1 MKSFKVSIILPVYN
15 VEKYLGACLDSL
27 LAQTLEEIE
36 IVAVNDGSTDGSL
49 QILQAYQA
57 LNPEK
62 LFIYSTENH
71 GVSRARNYGFAHSHG
86 EYVWFVDS
94 DDYVEPDACR
104 LLYQKAST
112 DGNDLVLFR
121 YYNVDSQTG
130 ARKEYIASCHNQ
142 NFRVA
147 DKPYELPAISPYPW
161 IKFIH
166 RDLFNGLHFP
176 EGIRFEDLPVAYL
189 LAVKA
194 RSIGYLDQC
203 FYNYRK
209 NVGFL
214 SRLTPSTLHIKNA
227 IIFLKE
233 EMEKLGLFEQYR
245 TELDFI
251 AIRHFFYR
259 FWKLLTNY
267 ETDQK
272 ELKLQLINELFDY
285 IESNIPDWENNHYVR
300 YSLPPH
306 IARLLCLYGSR
317 QEMTAF
323 VEACGQMTDQQ
334 QKAWI
339 RDYKLSHKT
348 SPGYQPAE
356 MIRRE
361 QTAAQFY
368 GFAYTGSLAPDP
380 EQILLEA
387 SRGKEIPTWIL
398 KLLVHLMKNFGEHHI
413 IVSLTEE
420 KHTLFQ
426 ALLSRYLSGQAAA
439 AENITLVCPDSE
451 EYGKALA
458 LSGYIITDGPLPY
471 YFRKEEGQ
479 FVLLY
484 CGHKL
489 YPETVLNTPDSTA
502 DTGLW
507 QHTMFMADC
516 LYFNNAQNRDIY
528 LQECMTAHICK
539 TPYILGSS
547 ADIPVIPDESH
558 RERLRRNL
566 QMEHMQTILYA
577 PLLPGSYIADT
588 EQTFRNFMAALYIF
602 DCELSDHQ
610 VMYLHLDH
618 EREIDFSEF
627 KHIKE
632 MPRDF
637 DVPDFAAACDIFVS
651 DYHNA
656 LSASFNTGTRTL
668 RFLCGTFFRQENPQ
682 TGCQNAVS
690 DNPCDQR
697 TDSAQANASASSI
710 DSFFPA
716 YPAFDNVPELVRY
729 IGQLDK
735 TVADSSSD
743 CSHGFDSRD
752 QVTDSPMRIQGIS
765 FENSADSRIEPVHY
779 LTDIV
784 DSLLNGR
791 PLPYYDPKAA
801 EDTPASRTRVLFF
814 TGRKL
819 SQNLVRDFNALA
831 TQAPEKEFWLAY
843 NDFRNTDS
851 AKYLAQLS
859 PDCSCLPLK
868 PNPEKGKRWK
878 LASVL
883 TSRMGLHSLYPLSHI
898 LDLGKEECRKCL
910 GSAQFDEVIITST
923 DSIKTVAT
931 LLAAAPTAS
940 YTFDT
945 FNPER
950 YSTSRPYR
958 HQIAFLCRLLK
969 DTGSLELPAE
979 LTGLKLT
986 QNTGRDKGIL

>member
-15 VEKYLGACLDSL
+15 VEKYLSACLDSL

-49 QILQAYQA
+49 QILQAYQS

-62 LFIYSTENH
+62 LFIFSTENH

-94 DDYVEPDACR
+94 DDFVEPDACR
-104 LLYQKAST
+104 LLYEKAT
-112 DGNDLVLFR
+112 ADGNDLVLFR
-121 YYNVDSQTG
+121 YYNVDSETG
-130 ARKEYIASCHNQ
+130 VRKEYLASCHNQ

-166 RDLFNGLHFP
+166 RDLFNGLCFP

-194 RSIGYLDQC
+194 RSIGYVDQC

-214 SRLTPSTLHIKNA
+214 SRLTPSTLHIRNA
-227 IIFLKE
+227 IIFMKE
-233 EMEKLGLFEQYR
+233 EMEKLGLFEQYQ

-251 AIRHFFYR
+251 AVRHFFYR

-285 IESNIPDWENNHYVR
+285 MESNIPDWESNHYVR

-306 IARLLCLYGSR
+306 IGRLLCLYGSR
-317 QEMTAF
+317 QEMISF
-323 VEACGQMTDQQ
+323 VEACNGMTVQQ

-339 RDYKLSHKT
+339 KDYKLSHKT
-348 SPGYQPAE
+348 SPSYQPAE
-356 MIRRE
+356 MIHRE
-361 QTAAQFY
+361 KTSSQFY

-398 KLLVHLMKNFGEHHI
+398 KLLVHLLRNFGEHQI
-413 IVSLTEE
+413 IVSLTQE
-420 KHTLFQ
+420 KHALFQ
-426 ALLSRYLSGQAAA
+426 ALLNRYLSDSTALS
-439 AENITLVCPDSE
+439 ENITLVCPDSE

-458 LSGYIITDGPLPY
+458 LSGYVITDGPLPY

-484 CGHKL
+484 CGHNL

-516 LYFNNAQNRDIY
+516 MSFNNVQNRDIY
-528 LQECMTAHICK
+528 LQECMTANICK
-539 TPYILGSS
+539 TPYIIGSS
-547 ADIPVIPDESH
+547 THIPVIPNESH
-558 RERLRRNL
+558 REKLRRSL
-566 QMEHMQTILYA
+566 QMDSMQTILYA

-610 VMYLHLDH
+610 VLYLHLDH

-627 KHIKE
+627 RHIKE
-632 MPRDF
+632 MPKDF
-637 DVPDFAAACDIFVS
+637 DVPDFAAACDIFIS

-656 LSASFNTGTRTL
+656 LSAKFSTGTQII
-668 RFLCGTFFRQENPQ
+668 RFLCGTFWNQE
-682 TGCQNAVS
+682 
-690 DNPCDQR
+690 DE
-697 TDSAQANASASSI
+697 
-710 DSFFPA
+710 FFPE

-729 IGQLDK
+729 IGQLDLGSGE
-735 TVADSSSD
+735 TPASEE
-743 CSHGFDSRD
+743 
-752 QVTDSPMRIQGIS
+752 SPQ
-765 FENSADSRIEPVHY
+765 Y
-779 LTDIV
+779 LLSDIV

-791 PLPYYDPKAA
+791 PLPYYTPPAA
-801 EDTPASRTRVLFF
+801 SDDTPPRTRVLFF

-831 TQAPEKEFWLAY
+831 AQAPEKEFWLAY

-859 PDCSCLPLK
+859 PDCSSLPLK
-868 PNPEKGKRWK
+868 PDPEKGNRWK

-883 TSRMGLHSLYPLSHI
+883 TSRMGLFSFYPLSHI
-898 LDLGKEECRKCL
+898 LALGKEEYKKCM
-910 GSAQFDEVIITST
+910 GETRFDEVVITST

-931 LLAAAPTAS
+931 LLAAAPKAS

-958 HQIAFLCRLLK
+958 HQIAFLCRMLK

-986 QNTGRDKGIL
+986 QSSGKNKDKGML

>member
-15 VEKYLGACLDSL
+15 VEKYLSACLDSL

-49 QILQAYQA
+49 QILQAYQS

-62 LFIYSTENH
+62 LFIFSTENH

-94 DDYVEPDACR
+94 DDFVEPDACR
-104 LLYQKAST
+104 LLYEKAT
-112 DGNDLVLFR
+112 ADGNDLVLFR
-121 YYNVDSQTG
+121 YYNVDSETG
-130 ARKEYIASCHNQ
+130 VRKEYIASCHNQ

-166 RDLFNGLHFP
+166 RDLFNGLCFP

-194 RSIGYLDQC
+194 RSIGYVDQC

-214 SRLTPSTLHIKNA
+214 SRLTPSTLHIRNA
-227 IIFLKE
+227 IIFMKK
-233 EMEKLGLFEQYR
+233 EMEKLGLFEQYQ

-251 AIRHFFYR
+251 AVRHFFYR

-267 ETDQK
+267 ETNQK
-272 ELKLQLINELFDY
+272 KLKLQLINELFDY
-285 IESNIPDWENNHYVR
+285 MESNIPDWENNHYVR

-306 IARLLCLYGSR
+306 IGRLLCLYGSR
-317 QEMTAF
+317 QEMISF
-323 VEACGQMTDQQ
+323 VEACNGMTVQQ

-339 RDYKLSHKT
+339 KDYKLSHKT
-348 SPGYQPAE
+348 SPSYQPAE
-356 MIRRE
+356 MIHRE
-361 QTAAQFY
+361 KTSSQFY

-387 SRGKEIPTWIL
+387 SRGKEVPTWIL
-398 KLLVHLMKNFGEHHI
+398 KLLVHLLRNFGEHQI
-413 IVSLTEE
+413 IVSLTQE
-420 KHTLFQ
+420 KHALFQ
-426 ALLSRYLSGQAAA
+426 ALLNRYLSDSTALS
-439 AENITLVCPDSE
+439 ENITLVCPDSE

-458 LSGYIITDGPLPY
+458 LSGYVITDGPLPY

-484 CGHKL
+484 CGHNL

-516 LYFNNAQNRDIY
+516 LYFNNVQNRDIY
-528 LQECMTAHICK
+528 LQECMTADICK
-539 TPYILGSS
+539 TPYIIGSS
-547 ADIPVIPDESH
+547 THIPVVPNESH
-558 RERLRRNL
+558 REKLRRSL
-566 QMEHMQTILYA
+566 QMDSMQTILYA

-610 VMYLHLDH
+610 VLYLHLNH

-627 KHIKE
+627 RHIKE
-632 MPRDF
+632 MPKDF

-656 LSASFNTGTRTL
+656 LSAKFSTGTQII
-668 RFLCGTFFRQENPQ
+668 RFLCGTFWNQE
-682 TGCQNAVS
+682 
-690 DNPCDQR
+690 DE
-697 TDSAQANASASSI
+697 
-710 DSFFPA
+710 FFPE
-716 YPAFDNVPELVRY
+716 YPAFDNVPESVRY
-729 IGQLDK
+729 IGQLDLGSGE
-735 TVADSSSD
+735 TPASEE
-743 CSHGFDSRD
+743 
-752 QVTDSPMRIQGIS
+752 SPQ
-765 FENSADSRIEPVHY
+765 Y
-779 LTDIV
+779 LLSDIV

-791 PLPYYDPKAA
+791 PLPYYTPPAA
-801 EDTPASRTRVLFF
+801 SDDTPPRTRVLFF

-831 TQAPEKEFWLAY
+831 AQAPEKEFWLAY

-859 PDCSCLPLK
+859 PDCSSLPLK
-868 PNPEKGKRWK
+868 PDPEKGNRWK

-883 TSRMGLHSLYPLSHI
+883 TSRMGLFSFYPLSHI
-898 LDLGKEECRKCL
+898 LDLGEEEYKKCM
-910 GSAQFDEVIITST
+910 GETRFDEVVITST

-931 LLAAAPTAS
+931 LLAAAPKAS

-958 HQIAFLCRLLK
+958 HQIAFLCRMLK

-986 QNTGRDKGIL
+986 QSSGKNKDKGML

>member
-15 VEKYLGACLDSL
+15 VEKYLSACLDSL
-27 LAQTLEEIE
+27 LAQTLKEIE

-49 QILQAYQA
+49 QILQAYQS

-62 LFIYSTENH
+62 LFIFSTENH

-94 DDYVEPDACR
+94 DDFVEPDACR
-104 LLYQKAST
+104 LLYEKAT
-112 DGNDLVLFR
+112 ADGNDLVLFR
-121 YYNVDSQTG
+121 YYNVDSETG
-130 ARKEYIASCHNQ
+130 VRKEYIASCHNQ

-166 RDLFNGLHFP
+166 RDLFNGLCFP

-194 RSIGYLDQC
+194 RSIGYVDQC

-214 SRLTPSTLHIKNA
+214 SRLTPSTLHIRNA
-227 IIFLKE
+227 IIFMKE
-233 EMEKLGLFEQYR
+233 EMEKLGLFEQYQ

-251 AIRHFFYR
+251 AVRHFFYR

-285 IESNIPDWENNHYVR
+285 MESNIPDWENNHYVR

-306 IARLLCLYGSR
+306 IGRLLCLYGSR
-317 QEMTAF
+317 QEMISF
-323 VEACGQMTDQQ
+323 IEACNGMTVQQ

-339 RDYKLSHKT
+339 KDYKLSHKT
-348 SPGYQPAE
+348 SPSYQPAE
-356 MIRRE
+356 MIHRE
-361 QTAAQFY
+361 KTSSQFY

-398 KLLVHLMKNFGEHHI
+398 KLLVHLLRNFGEHQI
-413 IVSLTEE
+413 IVSLTQE
-420 KHTLFQ
+420 KHALFQ
-426 ALLSRYLSGQAAA
+426 ALLNRYLSDSTALS
-439 AENITLVCPDSE
+439 ENITLVCPDSE

-458 LSGYIITDGPLPY
+458 LSGYVITDGPLPY

-484 CGHKL
+484 CGHNL

-516 LYFNNAQNRDIY
+516 LYFNNVQNRDIY
-528 LQECMTAHICK
+528 LQECMTANICK
-539 TPYILGSS
+539 TPYIIGSS
-547 ADIPVIPDESH
+547 THIPVIPNESH
-558 RERLRRNL
+558 REKLRRSL
-566 QMEHMQTILYA
+566 QMDSMQTILYA

-610 VMYLHLDH
+610 VLYLHLDH

-627 KHIKE
+627 RHIKE
-632 MPRDF
+632 MPKDF
-637 DVPDFAAACDIFVS
+637 DVPDFAAACDIFIS

-656 LSASFNTGTRTL
+656 LSAKFSTGTQII
-668 RFLCGTFFRQENPQ
+668 RFLCGTFWNQE
-682 TGCQNAVS
+682 
-690 DNPCDQR
+690 DE
-697 TDSAQANASASSI
+697 
-710 DSFFPA
+710 FFPE

-729 IGQLDK
+729 IGQLDLGSGE
-735 TVADSSSD
+735 TPASEE
-743 CSHGFDSRD
+743 
-752 QVTDSPMRIQGIS
+752 SPQ
-765 FENSADSRIEPVHY
+765 Y
-779 LTDIV
+779 LLSDIV

-791 PLPYYDPKAA
+791 PLPYYTPPAA
-801 EDTPASRTRVLFF
+801 SDDTPPRTRVLFF

-831 TQAPEKEFWLAY
+831 AQAPEKEFWLAY

-859 PDCSCLPLK
+859 PDCSSLPLK
-868 PNPEKGKRWK
+868 PDPEKGNRWK

-883 TSRMGLHSLYPLSHI
+883 TSRMGLFSFYPLSHI
-898 LDLGKEECRKCL
+898 LDLGKEEYKKCM
-910 GSAQFDEVIITST
+910 GETRFDEVVITST

-931 LLAAAPTAS
+931 LLAAAPKAS

-958 HQIAFLCRLLK
+958 HQIAFLCRMLK

-986 QNTGRDKGIL
+986 QSSGKNKDKGML

>member
-15 VEKYLGACLDSL
+15 VEKYLSTCLDSL

-49 QILQAYQA
+49 QILQAYQS

-62 LFIYSTENH
+62 LFTFSTENH

-94 DDYVEPDACR
+94 DDFVEPDACR
-104 LLYQKAST
+104 LLYEKAT
-112 DGNDLVLFR
+112 ADGNDLVLFR
-121 YYNVDSQTG
+121 YYNVDSETG
-130 ARKEYIASCHNQ
+130 IRKEYIASCHNQ

-166 RDLFNGLHFP
+166 RDLFNGLCFP

-194 RSIGYLDQC
+194 RSIGYVDQC

-214 SRLTPSTLHIKNA
+214 SRLTPSTLHIRNA
-227 IIFLKE
+227 IIFMKE
-233 EMEKLGLFEQYR
+233 EMEKLGLFEQYQ

-251 AIRHFFYR
+251 AVRHFFYR

-285 IESNIPDWENNHYVR
+285 MESNIPDWENNHYVR

-306 IARLLCLYGSR
+306 IGRLLCLYGSR
-317 QEMTAF
+317 QEMISF
-323 VEACGQMTDQQ
+323 IEACNEMTVQQ

-339 RDYKLSHKT
+339 KDYKLSHKT
-348 SPGYQPAE
+348 SPSYQPAE
-356 MIRRE
+356 MIHRE
-361 QTAAQFY
+361 KTSSQFY

-398 KLLVHLMKNFGEHHI
+398 KLLVHLLRNFGEHQI
-413 IVSLTEE
+413 IVSLTQET
-420 KHTLFQ
+420 HALFQ
-426 ALLSRYLSGQAAA
+426 ALLNRYLSDSIALS
-439 AENITLVCPDSE
+439 ENITLVCPDSE

-458 LSGYIITDGPLPY
+458 LSGYVITDGPLPY

-484 CGHKL
+484 CGHNL

-516 LYFNNAQNRDIY
+516 LYFNNVQNRDIY
-528 LQECMTAHICK
+528 LQECMTANICK
-539 TPYILGSS
+539 TPYIIGSS
-547 ADIPVIPDESH
+547 THIPLIPNESH
-558 RERLRRNL
+558 REKLRRSL
-566 QMEHMQTILYA
+566 QMDSMQTILYA

-610 VMYLHLDH
+610 VLYLHLDH

-627 KHIKE
+627 RHIKE
-632 MPRDF
+632 MPKDF
-637 DVPDFAAACDIFVS
+637 DVPDFAAACDIFIS

-656 LSASFNTGTRTL
+656 LSAKFSTGTQII
-668 RFLCGTFFRQENPQ
+668 RFLCGTFWNQE
-682 TGCQNAVS
+682 
-690 DNPCDQR
+690 DE
-697 TDSAQANASASSI
+697 
-710 DSFFPA
+710 FFPE

-729 IGQLDK
+729 IGQLDLGSGE
-735 TVADSSSD
+735 TPASEE
-743 CSHGFDSRD
+743 
-752 QVTDSPMRIQGIS
+752 SPQ
-765 FENSADSRIEPVHY
+765 Y
-779 LTDIV
+779 LLSDIV

-791 PLPYYDPKAA
+791 PLPYYTPPAA
-801 EDTPASRTRVLFF
+801 SDDTPPRTRVLFF

-831 TQAPEKEFWLAY
+831 AQAPEKEFWLAY

-859 PDCSCLPLK
+859 PDCSSLPLK
-868 PNPEKGKRWK
+868 PDPEKGNRWK

-883 TSRMGLHSLYPLSHI
+883 TSRMGLFSFYPLSHI
-898 LDLGKEECRKCL
+898 LALGKEEYKKCM
-910 GSAQFDEVIITST
+910 GETRFDEVVITST

-931 LLAAAPTAS
+931 LLAAAPKAS

-958 HQIAFLCRLLK
+958 HQIAFLCRMLK

-986 QNTGRDKGIL
+986 QSSGKNKDKGML

>member
-15 VEKYLGACLDSL
+15 VEKYLSACLDSL

-49 QILQAYQA
+49 QILQAYQS

-62 LFIYSTENH
+62 LFIFSTENH

-94 DDYVEPDACR
+94 DDFVEPDACR
-104 LLYQKAST
+104 LLYEKAT
-112 DGNDLVLFR
+112 ADGNDLVLFR
-121 YYNVDSQTG
+121 YYNVDSETG
-130 ARKEYIASCHNQ
+130 VRKEYIASCHNQ

-166 RDLFNGLHFP
+166 RDLFNGLCFP

-194 RSIGYLDQC
+194 RSIGYVDQC

-214 SRLTPSTLHIKNA
+214 SRLTPSTLHIRNA
-227 IIFLKE
+227 IIFMKE
-233 EMEKLGLFEQYR
+233 EMEKLGLFEQYQ

-251 AIRHFFYR
+251 AVRHFFYR

-285 IESNIPDWENNHYVR
+285 MESNIPDWESNHYVR

-306 IARLLCLYGSR
+306 IGRLLCLYGSR
-317 QEMTAF
+317 QEMISF
-323 VEACGQMTDQQ
+323 VEACNGMTVQQ

-339 RDYKLSHKT
+339 KDYKLSHKT
-348 SPGYQPAE
+348 SPSYQPAE
-356 MIRRE
+356 MIHRE
-361 QTAAQFY
+361 KTSSQFY

-398 KLLVHLMKNFGEHHI
+398 KLLVHLLRNFGEHQI
-413 IVSLTEE
+413 IVSLTQE
-420 KHTLFQ
+420 KHALFQ
-426 ALLSRYLSGQAAA
+426 ALLNRYLSDSTALS
-439 AENITLVCPDSE
+439 ENITLVCPDSE

-458 LSGYIITDGPLPY
+458 LSGYVITDRPLPY

-484 CGHKL
+484 CGHNL

-502 DTGLW
+502 DAGLW

-516 LYFNNAQNRDIY
+516 LYFNNVQNRDIY
-528 LQECMTAHICK
+528 LQECMTANICK
-539 TPYILGSS
+539 TPYIIGSS
-547 ADIPVIPDESH
+547 THIPVIPNESH
-558 RERLRRNL
+558 REKLRRSL
-566 QMEHMQTILYA
+566 QMDSMQTILYA

-610 VMYLHLDH
+610 VLYLHLDH

-627 KHIKE
+627 RHIKE
-632 MPRDF
+632 MPKDF
-637 DVPDFAAACDIFVS
+637 DVPDFAAACDIFIS

-656 LSASFNTGTRTL
+656 LSAKFSTGTQII
-668 RFLCGTFFRQENPQ
+668 RFLCGTFWNQE
-682 TGCQNAVS
+682 
-690 DNPCDQR
+690 DE
-697 TDSAQANASASSI
+697 
-710 DSFFPA
+710 FFPE

-729 IGQLDK
+729 IGQLDLGSGE
-735 TVADSSSD
+735 TPASEE
-743 CSHGFDSRD
+743 
-752 QVTDSPMRIQGIS
+752 SPQ
-765 FENSADSRIEPVHY
+765 Y
-779 LTDIV
+779 LLSDIV

-791 PLPYYDPKAA
+791 PLPYYTPPAA
-801 EDTPASRTRVLFF
+801 SDDTPPRTRVLFF

-831 TQAPEKEFWLAY
+831 AQASEKEFWLAY

-859 PDCSCLPLK
+859 PDCSSLPLK
-868 PNPEKGKRWK
+868 PDPEKGNRWK

-883 TSRMGLHSLYPLSHI
+883 TSRMGLFSFYPLSHI
-898 LDLGKEECRKCL
+898 LALGKEEYKKCM
-910 GSAQFDEVIITST
+910 GETRFDEVVITST

-931 LLAAAPTAS
+931 LLAAAPKAS

-958 HQIAFLCRLLK
+958 HQIAFLCRMLK

-986 QNTGRDKGIL
+986 QSSGKNKDKGML

>member
-15 VEKYLGACLDSL
+15 VEKYLSACLDSL
-27 LAQTLEEIE
+27 LAQTLKEIE

-49 QILQAYQA
+49 QILQAYQS

-62 LFIYSTENH
+62 LFTFSTENH

-94 DDYVEPDACR
+94 DDFVEPDACR
-104 LLYQKAST
+104 LLYEKAT
-112 DGNDLVLFR
+112 ADGNDLVLFR
-121 YYNVDSQTG
+121 YYNVDSETG
-130 ARKEYIASCHNQ
+130 VRKEYIASCHNQ

-166 RDLFNGLHFP
+166 RDLFNGLCFP

-194 RSIGYLDQC
+194 RSIGYVDQC

-214 SRLTPSTLHIKNA
+214 SRLTPSTLHIRNA
-227 IIFLKE
+227 IIFMKE
-233 EMEKLGLFEQYR
+233 EMEKLGLFEQYQ

-251 AIRHFFYR
+251 AVRHFFYR

-285 IESNIPDWENNHYVR
+285 MESNIPDWENNHYVR

-306 IARLLCLYGSR
+306 IGRLLCLYGSR
-317 QEMTAF
+317 QEMISF
-323 VEACGQMTDQQ
+323 IEACNGMTVQQ

-339 RDYKLSHKT
+339 KDYKLSHKT
-348 SPGYQPAE
+348 SPSYQPAE
-356 MIRRE
+356 MIHRE
-361 QTAAQFY
+361 KTSSQFY

-398 KLLVHLMKNFGEHHI
+398 KLLVHLLRNFGEHQI
-413 IVSLTEE
+413 IVSLTQE
-420 KHTLFQ
+420 KHALFQ
-426 ALLSRYLSGQAAA
+426 ALLNRYLSDSTALS
-439 AENITLVCPDSE
+439 ENITLVCPDSE

-458 LSGYIITDGPLPY
+458 LSGYVITDGPLPY

-484 CGHKL
+484 CGHNL

-516 LYFNNAQNRDIY
+516 LYFNNVQNRDIY
-528 LQECMTAHICK
+528 LQECMTANICK
-539 TPYILGSS
+539 TPYIIGSS
-547 ADIPVIPDESH
+547 THIPLIPNESH
-558 RERLRRNL
+558 REKLRRSL
-566 QMEHMQTILYA
+566 QMDSMQTILYA

-610 VMYLHLDH
+610 VLYLHLDH

-627 KHIKE
+627 RHIKE
-632 MPRDF
+632 MPKDF
-637 DVPDFAAACDIFVS
+637 DVPDFAAACDIFIS

-656 LSASFNTGTRTL
+656 LSAKFSTGTQII
-668 RFLCGTFFRQENPQ
+668 RFLCGTFWNQE
-682 TGCQNAVS
+682 
-690 DNPCDQR
+690 DE
-697 TDSAQANASASSI
+697 
-710 DSFFPA
+710 FFPE

-729 IGQLDK
+729 IGQLDLGSGE
-735 TVADSSSD
+735 TPASEE
-743 CSHGFDSRD
+743 
-752 QVTDSPMRIQGIS
+752 SPQ
-765 FENSADSRIEPVHY
+765 Y
-779 LTDIV
+779 LLSDIV

-791 PLPYYDPKAA
+791 PLPYYTPPAA
-801 EDTPASRTRVLFF
+801 SDDTPPRTRVLFF

-831 TQAPEKEFWLAY
+831 AQAPEKEFWLAY

-859 PDCSCLPLK
+859 PDCSSLPLK
-868 PNPEKGKRWK
+868 PDPEKGNRWK

-883 TSRMGLHSLYPLSHI
+883 TSRMGLFSFYPLSHI
-898 LDLGKEECRKCL
+898 LDLGKEEYKKCM
-910 GSAQFDEVIITST
+910 GETRFDEVVITST

-931 LLAAAPTAS
+931 LLAAAPKAS

-958 HQIAFLCRLLK
+958 HQIAFLCRMLK

-986 QNTGRDKGIL
+986 QSSGKNKDKGML

>member
-15 VEKYLGACLDSL
+15 VEKYLSACLDSL

-49 QILQAYQA
+49 QILQAYQS

-62 LFIYSTENH
+62 LFIFSTENH

-94 DDYVEPDACR
+94 DDFVEPDACR
-104 LLYQKAST
+104 LLYEKAT
-112 DGNDLVLFR
+112 ADGNDLVLFR
-121 YYNVDSQTG
+121 YYNVDSETG
-130 ARKEYIASCHNQ
+130 VRKEYIASCHNQ

-166 RDLFNGLHFP
+166 RDLFNGLCFP

-194 RSIGYLDQC
+194 RSIGYVDQC

-214 SRLTPSTLHIKNA
+214 SRLTPSTLHIRNA
-227 IIFLKE
+227 IIFMKE
-233 EMEKLGLFEQYR
+233 EMEKLGLFEQYQ

-251 AIRHFFYR
+251 AVRHFFYR

-285 IESNIPDWENNHYVR
+285 MESNIPDWENNHYVR

-306 IARLLCLYGSR
+306 IGRLLCLYGSR
-317 QEMTAF
+317 QEMISF
-323 VEACGQMTDQQ
+323 VEACNGMTVQQ

-339 RDYKLSHKT
+339 KDYKLSHKT
-348 SPGYQPAE
+348 SPSYQPAE
-356 MIRRE
+356 MIHRE
-361 QTAAQFY
+361 KTSSQFY

-398 KLLVHLMKNFGEHHI
+398 KLLVHLLRNFGEHQI
-413 IVSLTEE
+413 IVSLTQE
-420 KHTLFQ
+420 KHALFQ
-426 ALLSRYLSGQAAA
+426 ALLNRYLSDSTALS
-439 AENITLVCPDSE
+439 ENITLVCPDSE

-458 LSGYIITDGPLPY
+458 LSGYVITDGPLPY

-484 CGHKL
+484 CGHNL

-516 LYFNNAQNRDIY
+516 LYFNNVQNRDIY
-528 LQECMTAHICK
+528 LQECMTANICK
-539 TPYILGSS
+539 TPYIIGSS
-547 ADIPVIPDESH
+547 THIPLIPNESH
-558 RERLRRNL
+558 REKLRRSL
-566 QMEHMQTILYA
+566 QMDSMQTILYA

-610 VMYLHLDH
+610 VLYLHLDH
-618 EREIDFSEF
+618 DREIDFSEF
-627 KHIKE
+627 RHIKE
-632 MPRDF
+632 MPKDF
-637 DVPDFAAACDIFVS
+637 DVPDFAAACDIFIS

-656 LSASFNTGTRTL
+656 LSAKFSTGTQII
-668 RFLCGTFFRQENPQ
+668 RFLCGTFWNQE
-682 TGCQNAVS
+682 
-690 DNPCDQR
+690 DE
-697 TDSAQANASASSI
+697 
-710 DSFFPA
+710 FFPE

-729 IGQLDK
+729 IGQLDLGSGE
-735 TVADSSSD
+735 TPASEE
-743 CSHGFDSRD
+743 
-752 QVTDSPMRIQGIS
+752 SPQ
-765 FENSADSRIEPVHY
+765 Y
-779 LTDIV
+779 LLSDIV

-791 PLPYYDPKAA
+791 PLPYYTPPAA
-801 EDTPASRTRVLFF
+801 SDDTPPRTRVLFF

-831 TQAPEKEFWLAY
+831 AQAPEKEFWLAY

-859 PDCSCLPLK
+859 PDCSSLPLK
-868 PNPEKGKRWK
+868 PDPEKGNRWK

-883 TSRMGLHSLYPLSHI
+883 TSRMGLFSFYPLSHI
-898 LDLGKEECRKCL
+898 LDLGKEEYKKCM
-910 GSAQFDEVIITST
+910 GETRFDEVVITST

-931 LLAAAPTAS
+931 LLAAAPKAS

-958 HQIAFLCRLLK
+958 HQIAFLCRMLK
-969 DTGSLELPAE
+969 DTGSLELPTE

-986 QNTGRDKGIL
+986 QSSGKNKDKGML

>member
-15 VEKYLGACLDSL
+15 VEKYLSACLDSL

-49 QILQAYQA
+49 QILQAYQS

-62 LFIYSTENH
+62 LFIFSTENH

-94 DDYVEPDACR
+94 DDFVEPDACR
-104 LLYQKAST
+104 LLYEKAT
-112 DGNDLVLFR
+112 ADGNDLVLFR
-121 YYNVDSQTG
+121 YYNVDSETG
-130 ARKEYIASCHNQ
+130 VRKEYIASCHNQ

-166 RDLFNGLHFP
+166 RDLFNGLCFP

-194 RSIGYLDQC
+194 RSIGYVDQC

-214 SRLTPSTLHIKNA
+214 SRLTPSTLHIRNA
-227 IIFLKE
+227 IIFMKE
-233 EMEKLGLFEQYR
+233 EMEKLGLFEQYQ

-251 AIRHFFYR
+251 AVRHFFYR

-267 ETDQK
+267 ETNQK
-272 ELKLQLINELFDY
+272 ELKLQLVNELFDY
-285 IESNIPDWENNHYVR
+285 MESNIPDWENNHYVR

-306 IARLLCLYGSR
+306 IGRLLCLYGSR
-317 QEMTAF
+317 QEMISF
-323 VEACGQMTDQQ
+323 IEACNGMTVQQ

-339 RDYKLSHKT
+339 KDYKLSHKT
-348 SPGYQPAE
+348 SPSYQPAE
-356 MIRRE
+356 MIHRE
-361 QTAAQFY
+361 KTSSQFY

-398 KLLVHLMKNFGEHHI
+398 KLLVHLLRNFGEHQI
-413 IVSLTEE
+413 IVSLTQE
-420 KHTLFQ
+420 KHALFQ
-426 ALLSRYLSGQAAA
+426 ALLNRYLSDSTALS
-439 AENITLVCPDSE
+439 ENITLVCPDSE

-458 LSGYIITDGPLPY
+458 LSGYVITDGPLPY

-484 CGHKL
+484 CGHNL

-516 LYFNNAQNRDIY
+516 LYFNNVQNRDIY
-528 LQECMTAHICK
+528 LQECMTANICK
-539 TPYILGSS
+539 TPYIIGSS
-547 ADIPVIPDESH
+547 THIPVIPNESH
-558 RERLRRNL
+558 REKLRRSL
-566 QMEHMQTILYA
+566 QMDSMQTILYA

-610 VMYLHLDH
+610 VLYLHLDH

-627 KHIKE
+627 RHIKE
-632 MPRDF
+632 MPKDF

-656 LSASFNTGTRTL
+656 LSAKFSTETQII
-668 RFLCGTFFRQENPQ
+668 RFLCGTFWNQE
-682 TGCQNAVS
+682 
-690 DNPCDQR
+690 DE
-697 TDSAQANASASSI
+697 
-710 DSFFPA
+710 FFPE

-729 IGQLDK
+729 IRQLDLGSGE
-735 TVADSSSD
+735 TPASEE
-743 CSHGFDSRD
+743 
-752 QVTDSPMRIQGIS
+752 SPQ
-765 FENSADSRIEPVHY
+765 Y
-779 LTDIV
+779 LLSDIV

-791 PLPYYDPKAA
+791 PLPYYTPAVSD
-801 EDTPASRTRVLFF
+801 DTPPRTRVLFF

-831 TQAPEKEFWLAY
+831 AQAPEKEFWLAY

-859 PDCSCLPLK
+859 PDCSSLPLK
-868 PNPEKGKRWK
+868 PDPEKGNRWK

-883 TSRMGLHSLYPLSHI
+883 TSRMGLFSFYPLSHI
-898 LDLGKEECRKCL
+898 LDLGKEEYKKCM
-910 GSAQFDEVIITST
+910 GGTRFDEVVITST

-931 LLAAAPTAS
+931 LLAAAPKAS

-958 HQIAFLCRLLK
+958 HQIAFLCRMLK

-986 QNTGRDKGIL
+986 QSSGKNKDKGML

>member
-15 VEKYLGACLDSL
+15 VEKYLSACLDSL

-49 QILQAYQA
+49 QILQAYQS

-62 LFIYSTENH
+62 LFIFSTENH

-94 DDYVEPDACR
+94 DDFVEPDACR
-104 LLYQKAST
+104 LLYEKAT
-112 DGNDLVLFR
+112 ADGNDLVLFR
-121 YYNVDSQTG
+121 YYNVDSETG
-130 ARKEYIASCHNQ
+130 VRKEYIASCHNQ

-166 RDLFNGLHFP
+166 RDLFNGLCFP

-194 RSIGYLDQC
+194 RSIGYVDQC

-214 SRLTPSTLHIKNA
+214 SRLTPSTLHIRNA
-227 IIFLKE
+227 IIFMKE
-233 EMEKLGLFEQYR
+233 EMEKLGLFEQYQ

-251 AIRHFFYR
+251 AVRHFFYR

-285 IESNIPDWENNHYVR
+285 MESNIPDWESNHYVR

-306 IARLLCLYGSR
+306 IGRLLCLYSSR
-317 QEMTAF
+317 QEMISF
-323 VEACGQMTDQQ
+323 VEACNGMTVQQ

-339 RDYKLSHKT
+339 KDYKLSHKT
-348 SPGYQPAE
+348 SPSYQPAE
-356 MIRRE
+356 MIHRE
-361 QTAAQFY
+361 KTSSQFY

-398 KLLVHLMKNFGEHHI
+398 KLLVHLLRNFGEHQI
-413 IVSLTEE
+413 IVSLTQE
-420 KHTLFQ
+420 KHALFQ
-426 ALLSRYLSGQAAA
+426 ALLNRYLSDSTALS
-439 AENITLVCPDSE
+439 ENITLVCPDSE

-458 LSGYIITDGPLPY
+458 LSGYVITDGPLPY

-484 CGHKL
+484 CGHNL

-516 LYFNNAQNRDIY
+516 LYFNNVQNRDIY
-528 LQECMTAHICK
+528 LQECMTANICK
-539 TPYILGSS
+539 TPYIIGSS
-547 ADIPVIPDESH
+547 THIPVIPNESH
-558 RERLRRNL
+558 REKLRRSL
-566 QMEHMQTILYA
+566 QMDSMQTILYA

-610 VMYLHLDH
+610 VLYLHLDH

-627 KHIKE
+627 RHIKE
-632 MPRDF
+632 MPKDF
-637 DVPDFAAACDIFVS
+637 DVPDFAAACDIFIS

-656 LSASFNTGTRTL
+656 LSAKFSTGTQII
-668 RFLCGTFFRQENPQ
+668 RFLCGTFWNQE
-682 TGCQNAVS
+682 
-690 DNPCDQR
+690 DE
-697 TDSAQANASASSI
+697 
-710 DSFFPA
+710 FFPE

-729 IGQLDK
+729 IGQLDLGSGE
-735 TVADSSSD
+735 TPASEE
-743 CSHGFDSRD
+743 
-752 QVTDSPMRIQGIS
+752 SPQ
-765 FENSADSRIEPVHY
+765 Y
-779 LTDIV
+779 LLSDIV

-791 PLPYYDPKAA
+791 PLPYYTPPAA
-801 EDTPASRTRVLFF
+801 SDDTPPRTRVLFF

-831 TQAPEKEFWLAY
+831 AQAPEKEFWLAY

-859 PDCSCLPLK
+859 PDCSSLPLK
-868 PNPEKGKRWK
+868 PDPEKGNRWK

-883 TSRMGLHSLYPLSHI
+883 TSRMGLFSFYPLSHI
-898 LDLGKEECRKCL
+898 LALGKEEYKKCM
-910 GSAQFDEVIITST
+910 GETRFDEVVITST

-931 LLAAAPTAS
+931 LLAAAPKAS

-958 HQIAFLCRLLK
+958 HQIAFLCRMLK

-986 QNTGRDKGIL
+986 QSSGKNKDKGML

>member
-15 VEKYLGACLDSL
+15 VEKYLSTCLDSL

-49 QILQAYQA
+49 QILQAYQS

-62 LFIYSTENH
+62 LFTFSTENH

-94 DDYVEPDACR
+94 DDFVEPDACR
-104 LLYQKAST
+104 LLYEKAT
-112 DGNDLVLFR
+112 ADGNDLVLFR
-121 YYNVDSQTG
+121 YYNVNSETG
-130 ARKEYIASCHNQ
+130 IRKEYIASCHNQ

-166 RDLFNGLHFP
+166 RDLFNGLCFP

-194 RSIGYLDQC
+194 RSIGYVDQC

-214 SRLTPSTLHIKNA
+214 SRLTPSTLHIRNA
-227 IIFLKE
+227 IIFMKE
-233 EMEKLGLFEQYR
+233 EMEKLGLFEQYQ

-251 AIRHFFYR
+251 AVRHFFYR

-285 IESNIPDWENNHYVR
+285 MESNIPDWENNHYVR

-306 IARLLCLYGSR
+306 IGRLLCLYGSR
-317 QEMTAF
+317 QEMISF
-323 VEACGQMTDQQ
+323 IEACNGMTVQQ

-339 RDYKLSHKT
+339 KDYKLSHKT
-348 SPGYQPAE
+348 SPSYQPAE
-356 MIRRE
+356 MIHRE
-361 QTAAQFY
+361 KTSSQFY

-398 KLLVHLMKNFGEHHI
+398 KLLVHLLRNFGEHQI
-413 IVSLTEE
+413 IVSLTQET
-420 KHTLFQ
+420 HALFQ
-426 ALLSRYLSGQAAA
+426 ALLNRYLSDSIALS
-439 AENITLVCPDSE
+439 ENITLVCPDSE

-458 LSGYIITDGPLPY
+458 LSGYVITDGPLPY

-484 CGHKL
+484 CGHNL

-516 LYFNNAQNRDIY
+516 LYFNNVQNRDIY
-528 LQECMTAHICK
+528 LQECMTANICK
-539 TPYILGSS
+539 TPYIIGSS
-547 ADIPVIPDESH
+547 THIPLIPNESH
-558 RERLRRNL
+558 REKLRRSL
-566 QMEHMQTILYA
+566 QMDSMQTILYA

-610 VMYLHLDH
+610 VLYLHLDH

-627 KHIKE
+627 RHIKE
-632 MPRDF
+632 MPKDF
-637 DVPDFAAACDIFVS
+637 DVPDFAAACDIFIS

-656 LSASFNTGTRTL
+656 LSAKFSTGTQII
-668 RFLCGTFFRQENPQ
+668 RFLCGTFWNQE
-682 TGCQNAVS
+682 
-690 DNPCDQR
+690 DE
-697 TDSAQANASASSI
+697 
-710 DSFFPA
+710 FFPE

-729 IGQLDK
+729 IGQLDLGSGE
-735 TVADSSSD
+735 TPASEE
-743 CSHGFDSRD
+743 
-752 QVTDSPMRIQGIS
+752 SPQ
-765 FENSADSRIEPVHY
+765 Y
-779 LTDIV
+779 LLSDIV

-791 PLPYYDPKAA
+791 PLPYYTPPAA
-801 EDTPASRTRVLFF
+801 SDDTPPRTRVLFF

-831 TQAPEKEFWLAY
+831 AQAPEKEFWLAY

-859 PDCSCLPLK
+859 PDCSSLPLK
-868 PNPEKGKRWK
+868 PDPEKGNRWK

-883 TSRMGLHSLYPLSHI
+883 TSRMGLFSFYPLSHI
-898 LDLGKEECRKCL
+898 LALGKEEYKKCM
-910 GSAQFDEVIITST
+910 GETRFDEVVITST

-931 LLAAAPTAS
+931 LLAAAPKAS

-958 HQIAFLCRLLK
+958 HQIAFLCRMLK

-986 QNTGRDKGIL
+986 QSSGKNKDKGML

>member
-15 VEKYLGACLDSL
+15 VEKYLSACLDSL

-49 QILQAYQA
+49 QILQAYQS

-62 LFIYSTENH
+62 LFIFSTENH

-94 DDYVEPDACR
+94 DDFVEPDACR
-104 LLYQKAST
+104 LLYEKAT
-112 DGNDLVLFR
+112 ADGNDLVLFR
-121 YYNVDSQTG
+121 YYNVDSETG
-130 ARKEYIASCHNQ
+130 VRKEYIASCHNQ

-166 RDLFNGLHFP
+166 RDLFNGLCFP

-194 RSIGYLDQC
+194 RSIGYVDQC

-214 SRLTPSTLHIKNA
+214 SRLTPSTLHIRNA
-227 IIFLKE
+227 IIFMKK
-233 EMEKLGLFEQYR
+233 EMEKLGLFEQYQ

-251 AIRHFFYR
+251 AVRHFFYR

-285 IESNIPDWENNHYVR
+285 MESNIPDWENNHYVR

-306 IARLLCLYGSR
+306 IGRLLCLYGSR
-317 QEMTAF
+317 QEMISF
-323 VEACGQMTDQQ
+323 VEACNGMTVQQ

-339 RDYKLSHKT
+339 KDYKLSHKT
-348 SPGYQPAE
+348 SPSYQPAE
-356 MIRRE
+356 MIHRE
-361 QTAAQFY
+361 KTSSQFY

-398 KLLVHLMKNFGEHHI
+398 KLLVHLLRNFGEHQI
-413 IVSLTEE
+413 IVSLTQE
-420 KHTLFQ
+420 KHALFQ
-426 ALLSRYLSGQAAA
+426 ALLNRYLSDSTALS
-439 AENITLVCPDSE
+439 ENITLVCPDSE

-458 LSGYIITDGPLPY
+458 LSGYVITDGPLPY

-484 CGHKL
+484 CGHNL

-516 LYFNNAQNRDIY
+516 LYFNNVQNRDIY
-528 LQECMTAHICK
+528 LQECMTANICK
-539 TPYILGSS
+539 TPYIIGSS
-547 ADIPVIPDESH
+547 NHIPVIPNESH
-558 RERLRRNL
+558 REKLRRSL
-566 QMEHMQTILYA
+566 QMDSMQTILYA

-610 VMYLHLDH
+610 VLYLHLDH

-627 KHIKE
+627 RHIKE
-632 MPRDF
+632 MPKDF
-637 DVPDFAAACDIFVS
+637 DVPDFAAACDIFIS

-656 LSASFNTGTRTL
+656 LSAKFSTGTQII
-668 RFLCGTFFRQENPQ
+668 RFLCGTFWNQE
-682 TGCQNAVS
+682 
-690 DNPCDQR
+690 DE
-697 TDSAQANASASSI
+697 
-710 DSFFPA
+710 FFPE

-729 IGQLDK
+729 IGQLDLGSGE
-735 TVADSSSD
+735 TPASEE
-743 CSHGFDSRD
+743 
-752 QVTDSPMRIQGIS
+752 SPQ
-765 FENSADSRIEPVHY
+765 Y
-779 LTDIV
+779 LLSDIV

-791 PLPYYDPKAA
+791 PLPYYTPPAA
-801 EDTPASRTRVLFF
+801 SDDTPPRTRVLFF

-831 TQAPEKEFWLAY
+831 AQAPEKEFWLAY

-859 PDCSCLPLK
+859 PDCSSLPLK
-868 PNPEKGKRWK
+868 PDPEKGNRWK

-883 TSRMGLHSLYPLSHI
+883 TSRMGLFSFYPLSHI
-898 LDLGKEECRKCL
+898 LDLGEEEYKKCM
-910 GSAQFDEVIITST
+910 GETRFDEVVITST

-931 LLAAAPTAS
+931 LLAAAPKAS

-958 HQIAFLCRLLK
+958 HQIAFLCRMLK

-986 QNTGRDKGIL
+986 QSSGKNKDKGML

>member
-15 VEKYLGACLDSL
+15 VEKYLSACLDSL

-49 QILQAYQA
+49 QILQAYQS

-62 LFIYSTENH
+62 LFIFSTENH

-94 DDYVEPDACR
+94 DDFVEPDACR
-104 LLYQKAST
+104 LLYEKAT
-112 DGNDLVLFR
+112 ADGNDLVLFR
-121 YYNVDSQTG
+121 YYNVDSETG
-130 ARKEYIASCHNQ
+130 VRKEYIASCHNQ

-166 RDLFNGLHFP
+166 RDLFNGLCFP

-194 RSIGYLDQC
+194 RSIGYVDQC

-214 SRLTPSTLHIKNA
+214 SRLTPSTLHIRNA
-227 IIFLKE
+227 IIFMKE
-233 EMEKLGLFEQYR
+233 EMEKLGLFEQYQ

-251 AIRHFFYR
+251 AVRHFFYR

-285 IESNIPDWENNHYVR
+285 MESNIPDWESNHYVR

-306 IARLLCLYGSR
+306 IGRLLCLYGSR
-317 QEMTAF
+317 QEMISF
-323 VEACGQMTDQQ
+323 VEACNGMTVQQ

-339 RDYKLSHKT
+339 KDYKLSHKT
-348 SPGYQPAE
+348 SPSYQPAE
-356 MIRRE
+356 MIHRE
-361 QTAAQFY
+361 KTSSQFY

-398 KLLVHLMKNFGEHHI
+398 KLLVHLLRNFGEHQI
-413 IVSLTEE
+413 IVSLTQE
-420 KHTLFQ
+420 KHALFQ
-426 ALLSRYLSGQAAA
+426 ALLNRYLSDSTALS
-439 AENITLVCPDSE
+439 ENITLVCPDSE

-458 LSGYIITDGPLPY
+458 LSGYVITDGPLPY

-484 CGHKL
+484 CGHNL
-489 YPETVLNTPDSTA
+489 YPETILNTPDSTA

-516 LYFNNAQNRDIY
+516 LYFNNVQNRDIY
-528 LQECMTAHICK
+528 LQECMTANICK
-539 TPYILGSS
+539 TPYIIGSS
-547 ADIPVIPDESH
+547 THIPVIPNESH
-558 RERLRRNL
+558 REKLRRSL
-566 QMEHMQTILYA
+566 QMDSMQTILYA

-610 VMYLHLDH
+610 VLYLHLDH

-627 KHIKE
+627 RHIKE
-632 MPRDF
+632 MPKDF
-637 DVPDFAAACDIFVS
+637 DVPDFAAACDIFIS

-656 LSASFNTGTRTL
+656 LSAKFSTGTQII
-668 RFLCGTFFRQENPQ
+668 RFLCGTFWNQE
-682 TGCQNAVS
+682 
-690 DNPCDQR
+690 DE
-697 TDSAQANASASSI
+697 
-710 DSFFPA
+710 FFPE

-729 IGQLDK
+729 IGQLDLGSGE
-735 TVADSSSD
+735 TPASEE
-743 CSHGFDSRD
+743 
-752 QVTDSPMRIQGIS
+752 SPQ
-765 FENSADSRIEPVHY
+765 Y
-779 LTDIV
+779 LLSDIV

-791 PLPYYDPKAA
+791 PLPYYTPPAA
-801 EDTPASRTRVLFF
+801 SDDTPPRTRVLFF

-831 TQAPEKEFWLAY
+831 AQASEKEFWLAY

-859 PDCSCLPLK
+859 PDCSSLPLK
-868 PNPEKGKRWK
+868 PDPEKGKRWK

-883 TSRMGLHSLYPLSHI
+883 TSRMGLFSFYPLSHI
-898 LDLGKEECRKCL
+898 LDLGKEEYKKCM
-910 GSAQFDEVIITST
+910 GGTRFDEVVITST

-931 LLAAAPTAS
+931 LLAAAPKAS

-958 HQIAFLCRLLK
+958 HQIAFLCRMLK

-986 QNTGRDKGIL
+986 HGSGNNKDKRML

>member
-15 VEKYLGACLDSL
+15 VEKYLSACLDSL

-49 QILQAYQA
+49 QILQAYQS

-62 LFIYSTENH
+62 LFIFSTENH

-94 DDYVEPDACR
+94 DDFVEPDACR
-104 LLYQKAST
+104 LLYEKAT
-112 DGNDLVLFR
+112 ADGNDLVLFR
-121 YYNVDSQTG
+121 YYNVDSETG
-130 ARKEYIASCHNQ
+130 IRKEYIASCHNQ

-166 RDLFNGLHFP
+166 RNLFNGLCFP

-194 RSIGYLDQC
+194 RSIGYVDQC

-214 SRLTPSTLHIKNA
+214 SRLTTSTLHIRNA
-227 IIFLKE
+227 IIFMKE
-233 EMEKLGLFEQYR
+233 EMEKLGLFEQYQA
-245 TELDFI
+245 ELDFI
-251 AIRHFFYR
+251 AVRHFFYR

-267 ETDQK
+267 ETNQK

-285 IESNIPDWENNHYVR
+285 MESNIPDWENNHYVR

-306 IARLLCLYGSR
+306 IVRLLCLYGSR
-317 QEMTAF
+317 QEMISF
-323 VEACGQMTDQQ
+323 IEACNGMTVQQ

-339 RDYKLSHKT
+339 KDYKLSHKT
-348 SPGYQPAE
+348 SPSYQPVE
-356 MIRRE
+356 MIHRE
-361 QTAAQFY
+361 KTSSQFY

-398 KLLVHLMKNFGEHHI
+398 KLLVHLLENFGEHQI
-413 IVSLTEE
+413 IVSLTQE
-420 KHTLFQ
+420 KHALFQ
-426 ALLSRYLSGQAAA
+426 ALLNRYLSDNTALS
-439 AENITLVCPDSE
+439 ENITLVCPDSE

-458 LSGYIITDGPLPY
+458 LSGYVITDGPLPY

-484 CGHKL
+484 CGHNL

-516 LYFNNAQNRDIY
+516 LYFNNVQNRDIY
-528 LQECMTAHICK
+528 LQECMTANICK
-539 TPYILGSS
+539 TPYIIGSS
-547 ADIPVIPDESH
+547 THIPVIPNESH
-558 RERLRRNL
+558 REKLRRSL
-566 QMEHMQTILYA
+566 QMDSMQTILYA

-610 VMYLHLDH
+610 VLYLHLDH

-627 KHIKE
+627 RHIKE
-632 MPRDF
+632 MPKDF
-637 DVPDFAAACDIFVS
+637 DVPDFAAACDIFIS

-656 LSASFNTGTRTL
+656 LSAKFSTGTQII
-668 RFLCGTFFRQENPQ
+668 RFLCGTFWNQE
-682 TGCQNAVS
+682 
-690 DNPCDQR
+690 DE
-697 TDSAQANASASSI
+697 
-710 DSFFPA
+710 FFPE

-729 IGQLDK
+729 IGQLDLGSGE
-735 TVADSSSD
+735 TPASEE
-743 CSHGFDSRD
+743 
-752 QVTDSPMRIQGIS
+752 SPQ
-765 FENSADSRIEPVHY
+765 Y
-779 LTDIV
+779 LLSDIV

-791 PLPYYDPKAA
+791 PLPYYTPPAA
-801 EDTPASRTRVLFF
+801 SDDTPPRTRVLFF

-831 TQAPEKEFWLAY
+831 AQAPEKEFWLAY

-859 PDCSCLPLK
+859 PDCSSLPLK
-868 PNPEKGKRWK
+868 PDPEKGNRWK

-883 TSRMGLHSLYPLSHI
+883 TSRMGLFSFYPLSHI
-898 LDLGKEECRKCL
+898 LDLGKEEYKKCM
-910 GSAQFDEVIITST
+910 GETRFDEVVITST

-931 LLAAAPTAS
+931 LLAAAPKAS

-958 HQIAFLCRLLK
+958 HQIAFLCRMLK

-986 QNTGRDKGIL
+986 QSSSKNKDKGML

>member
-15 VEKYLGACLDSL
+15 VEKYLSACLDSL

-49 QILQAYQA
+49 QILQAYQS

-62 LFIYSTENH
+62 LFIFSTENH

-94 DDYVEPDACR
+94 DDFVEPDACR
-104 LLYQKAST
+104 LLYEKAT
-112 DGNDLVLFR
+112 ADGNDLVLFR
-121 YYNVDSQTG
+121 YYNVDSETG
-130 ARKEYIASCHNQ
+130 VRKEYIASCHNQ

-166 RDLFNGLHFP
+166 RDLFNGLCFP

-194 RSIGYLDQC
+194 RSIGYVDQC

-214 SRLTPSTLHIKNA
+214 SRLTPSTLHIRNA
-227 IIFLKE
+227 IIFMKE
-233 EMEKLGLFEQYR
+233 EMEKLGLFEQYQ

-251 AIRHFFYR
+251 AVRHFFYR

-285 IESNIPDWENNHYVR
+285 MESNIPDWENNHYVR

-306 IARLLCLYGSR
+306 IGRLLCLYGSR
-317 QEMTAF
+317 QEMISF
-323 VEACGQMTDQQ
+323 VEACNGMTVQQ

-339 RDYKLSHKT
+339 KDYKLSHKT
-348 SPGYQPAE
+348 SPSYQPAE
-356 MIRRE
+356 MIHRE
-361 QTAAQFY
+361 KTSSQFY

-398 KLLVHLMKNFGEHHI
+398 KLLVHLLGNFGEHQI
-413 IVSLTEE
+413 IVSLTQE
-420 KHTLFQ
+420 KHALFQ
-426 ALLSRYLSGQAAA
+426 ALLNRYLSDSTALS
-439 AENITLVCPDSE
+439 ENITLVCPDSE

-458 LSGYIITDGPLPY
+458 LSGYVITDGPLPY

-484 CGHKL
+484 CGHNL

-516 LYFNNAQNRDIY
+516 LYFNNVQNRDIY
-528 LQECMTAHICK
+528 LQECMTANICK
-539 TPYILGSS
+539 TPYIIGSS
-547 ADIPVIPDESH
+547 THIPVIPNESH
-558 RERLRRNL
+558 REKLRRSL
-566 QMEHMQTILYA
+566 QMDSMQTILYA

-610 VMYLHLDH
+610 VLYLHLDH

-627 KHIKE
+627 RHIKE
-632 MPRDF
+632 MPKDF

-656 LSASFNTGTRTL
+656 LSAKFSTGTQII
-668 RFLCGTFFRQENPQ
+668 RFLCGTFWNQE
-682 TGCQNAVS
+682 
-690 DNPCDQR
+690 DE
-697 TDSAQANASASSI
+697 
-710 DSFFPA
+710 FFPE

-729 IGQLDK
+729 IGQ
-735 TVADSSSD
+735 
-743 CSHGFDSRD
+743 FDLGSGE
-752 QVTDSPMRIQGIS
+752 TPASEESPQ
-765 FENSADSRIEPVHY
+765 Y
-779 LTDIV
+779 LLSDIV

-791 PLPYYDPKAA
+791 PLPYY
-801 EDTPASRTRVLFF
+801 TPAASDDTSPRTRVLFF

-831 TQAPEKEFWLAY
+831 AQAPEKEFWLAY

-859 PDCSCLPLK
+859 PDCSSLPLK
-868 PNPEKGKRWK
+868 PDPEKGNRWK

-883 TSRMGLHSLYPLSHI
+883 TSRMGLFSFYPLSHI
-898 LDLGKEECRKCL
+898 LDLGKEEYKKCM
-910 GSAQFDEVIITST
+910 GETRFDEVVITST

-931 LLAAAPTAS
+931 LLAAASKTS

-958 HQIAFLCRLLK
+958 HQIAFLCRMLK

-986 QNTGRDKGIL
+986 QSSGKNKDKGML

>member
-15 VEKYLGACLDSL
+15 VEKYLSACLDSL

-49 QILQAYQA
+49 QILQAYQS

-62 LFIYSTENH
+62 LFIFSTENH

-94 DDYVEPDACR
+94 DDFVEPDACR
-104 LLYQKAST
+104 LLYEKAT
-112 DGNDLVLFR
+112 ADGNDLVLFR
-121 YYNVDSQTG
+121 YYNVDSETG
-130 ARKEYIASCHNQ
+130 VRKEYIASCHNQ

-166 RDLFNGLHFP
+166 RDLFNGLCFP

-194 RSIGYLDQC
+194 RSIGYVDQC

-214 SRLTPSTLHIKNA
+214 SRLTPSTLHIRNA
-227 IIFLKE
+227 IIFMKE
-233 EMEKLGLFEQYR
+233 EMEKLGLFEQYQ

-251 AIRHFFYR
+251 AVRHFFYR

-267 ETDQK
+267 ETNQK

-285 IESNIPDWENNHYVR
+285 MESNIPDWENNHYVR

-306 IARLLCLYGSR
+306 IGRLLCLYGSR
-317 QEMTAF
+317 QEMISF
-323 VEACGQMTDQQ
+323 IEACNGMTVQQ

-339 RDYKLSHKT
+339 KDYKLSHKT
-348 SPGYQPAE
+348 SPSYQPAE
-356 MIRRE
+356 MIHRE
-361 QTAAQFY
+361 KTSSQFY

-398 KLLVHLMKNFGEHHI
+398 KLLVHLLRNFGEHQI
-413 IVSLTEE
+413 IVSLTQE
-420 KHTLFQ
+420 KHALFQ
-426 ALLSRYLSGQAAA
+426 ALLNRYLSDSTALS
-439 AENITLVCPDSE
+439 ENITLVCPDSE

-458 LSGYIITDGPLPY
+458 LSGYVITDGPLPY

-484 CGHKL
+484 CGHNL
-489 YPETVLNTPDSTA
+489 YPETILNTPDSTA

-516 LYFNNAQNRDIY
+516 LYFNNVQNRDIY
-528 LQECMTAHICK
+528 LQECMTANICK
-539 TPYILGSS
+539 TPYIIGSS
-547 ADIPVIPDESH
+547 THIPVIPNESH
-558 RERLRRNL
+558 REKLRRSL
-566 QMEHMQTILYA
+566 QMDSMQTILYA

-610 VMYLHLDH
+610 VLYLHLDH

-627 KHIKE
+627 RHIKE
-632 MPRDF
+632 MPKDF
-637 DVPDFAAACDIFVS
+637 DVPDFAAACDIFIS

-656 LSASFNTGTRTL
+656 LSAKFSTGTQII
-668 RFLCGTFFRQENPQ
+668 RFLCGTFWNQE
-682 TGCQNAVS
+682 
-690 DNPCDQR
+690 DE
-697 TDSAQANASASSI
+697 
-710 DSFFPA
+710 FFPE

-729 IGQLDK
+729 IGQLDLGSGE
-735 TVADSSSD
+735 TPASEE
-743 CSHGFDSRD
+743 
-752 QVTDSPMRIQGIS
+752 SPQ
-765 FENSADSRIEPVHY
+765 Y
-779 LTDIV
+779 LLSDIV

-791 PLPYYDPKAA
+791 PLPYYTPPAA
-801 EDTPASRTRVLFF
+801 SDDTPPRTRVLFF

-831 TQAPEKEFWLAY
+831 AQAPEKEFWLAY

-859 PDCSCLPLK
+859 PDCSSLPLK
-868 PNPEKGKRWK
+868 PDPEKGKRWK

-883 TSRMGLHSLYPLSHI
+883 TSRMGLFSFYPLSHI
-898 LDLGKEECRKCL
+898 LDLGKEEYKKCM
-910 GSAQFDEVIITST
+910 GGTRFDEVVITST

-931 LLAAAPTAS
+931 LLAAAPKAS

-958 HQIAFLCRLLK
+958 HQIAFLCRMLK

-986 QNTGRDKGIL
+986 HGSGNNKDKRML

>member
-15 VEKYLGACLDSL
+15 VEKYLSACLDSL

-49 QILQAYQA
+49 QILQAYQS

-62 LFIYSTENH
+62 LFIFSTENH

-94 DDYVEPDACR
+94 DDFVEPDACR
-104 LLYQKAST
+104 LLYEKAT
-112 DGNDLVLFR
+112 ADGNDLVLFR
-121 YYNVDSQTG
+121 YYNVDSETG
-130 ARKEYIASCHNQ
+130 VRKEYIASCHNQ

-166 RDLFNGLHFP
+166 RDLFNGLCFP

-194 RSIGYLDQC
+194 RSIGYVDQC

-214 SRLTPSTLHIKNA
+214 SRLTPSTLHIRNA
-227 IIFLKE
+227 IIFMKE
-233 EMEKLGLFEQYR
+233 EMEKLGLFEQYQ

-251 AIRHFFYR
+251 AVRHFFYR

-285 IESNIPDWENNHYVR
+285 MESNIPDWENNHYVR

-306 IARLLCLYGSR
+306 IGRLLCLYGSR
-317 QEMTAF
+317 QEMISF
-323 VEACGQMTDQQ
+323 IEACNGMTVQQ

-339 RDYKLSHKT
+339 KDYKLSHKT
-348 SPGYQPAE
+348 SPSYQPAE
-356 MIRRE
+356 MIHRE
-361 QTAAQFY
+361 KTSSQFY

-398 KLLVHLMKNFGEHHI
+398 KLLVHLLRNFGEHQI
-413 IVSLTEE
+413 IVSLTQE
-420 KHTLFQ
+420 KHALFQ
-426 ALLSRYLSGQAAA
+426 ALLNRYLSDSTALS
-439 AENITLVCPDSE
+439 ENITLVCPDSE

-458 LSGYIITDGPLPY
+458 LSGYVITDGPLPY

-484 CGHKL
+484 CGHNL

-516 LYFNNAQNRDIY
+516 LYFNNVQNRDIY
-528 LQECMTAHICK
+528 LQECMTANICK
-539 TPYILGSS
+539 TPYIIGSS
-547 ADIPVIPDESH
+547 THIPVIPNESH
-558 RERLRRNL
+558 REKLRRSL
-566 QMEHMQTILYA
+566 QMDSMQTILYA

-610 VMYLHLDH
+610 VLYLHLDH

-627 KHIKE
+627 RHIKE
-632 MPRDF
+632 MPKDF
-637 DVPDFAAACDIFVS
+637 DVPDFAAACDIFIS

-656 LSASFNTGTRTL
+656 LSAKFSTGTQII
-668 RFLCGTFFRQENPQ
+668 RFLCGTFWNQE
-682 TGCQNAVS
+682 
-690 DNPCDQR
+690 DE
-697 TDSAQANASASSI
+697 
-710 DSFFPA
+710 FFPE

-729 IGQLDK
+729 IGQLDLGSGE
-735 TVADSSSD
+735 TPASEE
-743 CSHGFDSRD
+743 
-752 QVTDSPMRIQGIS
+752 SPQ
-765 FENSADSRIEPVHY
+765 Y
-779 LTDIV
+779 LLSDIV

-791 PLPYYDPKAA
+791 PLPYY
-801 EDTPASRTRVLFF
+801 TPAASDDTAPRTRVLFF

-831 TQAPEKEFWLAY
+831 AQAPEKEFWLAY

-859 PDCSCLPLK
+859 PDCSSLPLK
-868 PNPEKGKRWK
+868 PDPEKGNRWK

-883 TSRMGLHSLYPLSHI
+883 TSRMGLFSFYPLSHI
-898 LDLGKEECRKCL
+898 LDLGEEEYKKCM
-910 GSAQFDEVIITST
+910 GETRFDEVVITST

-931 LLAAAPTAS
+931 LLAAAPKAS

-958 HQIAFLCRLLK
+958 HQIAFLCRMLK

-986 QNTGRDKGIL
+986 QSSGKNKDKGML

>member
-15 VEKYLGACLDSL
+15 VEKYLSACLDSL

-49 QILQAYQA
+49 QILQAYQS

-62 LFIYSTENH
+62 LFIFSTENH

-94 DDYVEPDACR
+94 DDFVEPDACR
-104 LLYQKAST
+104 LLYEKAT
-112 DGNDLVLFR
+112 ADGNDLVLFR
-121 YYNVDSQTG
+121 YYNVDSETG
-130 ARKEYIASCHNQ
+130 VRKEYIASCHNQ

-166 RDLFNGLHFP
+166 RDLFNGLCFP

-194 RSIGYLDQC
+194 RSIGYVDQC

-214 SRLTPSTLHIKNA
+214 SRLTPSTLHIRNA
-227 IIFLKE
+227 IIFMKE
-233 EMEKLGLFEQYR
+233 EMEKLGLFEQYQ

-251 AIRHFFYR
+251 AVRHFFYR

-267 ETDQK
+267 ETNQK

-285 IESNIPDWENNHYVR
+285 MESNIPDWENNHYVR

-306 IARLLCLYGSR
+306 IGRLLCLYGSR
-317 QEMTAF
+317 QEMISF
-323 VEACGQMTDQQ
+323 VEACNGMTVQQ

-339 RDYKLSHKT
+339 KDYKLSHKT
-348 SPGYQPAE
+348 SPSYQPAE
-356 MIRRE
+356 MIHRE
-361 QTAAQFY
+361 KTSSQFY

-398 KLLVHLMKNFGEHHI
+398 KLLVHLLRNFGEHQI
-413 IVSLTEE
+413 IVSLTQE
-420 KHTLFQ
+420 KHALFQ
-426 ALLSRYLSGQAAA
+426 ALLNRYLSDSTALS
-439 AENITLVCPDSE
+439 ENITLVCPDSE

-458 LSGYIITDGPLPY
+458 LSGYVITDGPLPY

-484 CGHKL
+484 CGHNL

-516 LYFNNAQNRDIY
+516 LYFNNVQNRDIY
-528 LQECMTAHICK
+528 LQECMTANICK
-539 TPYILGSS
+539 TPYIIGSS
-547 ADIPVIPDESH
+547 THIPLIPNESH
-558 RERLRRNL
+558 REKLRRSL
-566 QMEHMQTILYA
+566 QMDSMQTILYA

-610 VMYLHLDH
+610 VLYLHLDH

-627 KHIKE
+627 RHIKE
-632 MPRDF
+632 MPKDF
-637 DVPDFAAACDIFVS
+637 DVPDFAAACDIFIS

-656 LSASFNTGTRTL
+656 LSAKFSTGTQII
-668 RFLCGTFFRQENPQ
+668 RFLCGTFWNQE
-682 TGCQNAVS
+682 
-690 DNPCDQR
+690 DE
-697 TDSAQANASASSI
+697 
-710 DSFFPA
+710 FFPE

-729 IGQLDK
+729 IGQLDLGSGE
-735 TVADSSSD
+735 TPASEE
-743 CSHGFDSRD
+743 
-752 QVTDSPMRIQGIS
+752 SPQ
-765 FENSADSRIEPVHY
+765 Y
-779 LTDIV
+779 LLSDIV

-791 PLPYYDPKAA
+791 PLPYYTPPAA
-801 EDTPASRTRVLFF
+801 SDDTPPRTRVLFF

-831 TQAPEKEFWLAY
+831 AQAPEKEFWLAY

-859 PDCSCLPLK
+859 PDCSSLPLK
-868 PNPEKGKRWK
+868 PDPEKGNRWK

-883 TSRMGLHSLYPLSHI
+883 TSRMGLFSFYPLSHI
-898 LDLGKEECRKCL
+898 LDLGKEEYKKCM
-910 GSAQFDEVIITST
+910 GETRFDEVVITST

-931 LLAAAPTAS
+931 LLAAAPKAS

-958 HQIAFLCRLLK
+958 HQIAFLCRMLK

-986 QNTGRDKGIL
+986 QSSGKNKDKGML

>member
-15 VEKYLGACLDSL
+15 VEKYLSACLDSL

-49 QILQAYQA
+49 QILQAYQS

-62 LFIYSTENH
+62 LFIFSTENH

-94 DDYVEPDACR
+94 DDFVEPDACR
-104 LLYQKAST
+104 LLYEKAT
-112 DGNDLVLFR
+112 ADGNDLVLFR
-121 YYNVDSQTG
+121 YYNVDSETG
-130 ARKEYIASCHNQ
+130 VRKEYIASCHNQ

-166 RDLFNGLHFP
+166 RDLFNGLCFP

-194 RSIGYLDQC
+194 RSIGYVDQC

-214 SRLTPSTLHIKNA
+214 SRLTPSTLHIRNA
-227 IIFLKE
+227 IIFMKE
-233 EMEKLGLFEQYR
+233 EMEKLGLFEQYQ

-251 AIRHFFYR
+251 AVRHFFYR

-285 IESNIPDWENNHYVR
+285 MESNIPDWESNHYVR

-306 IARLLCLYGSR
+306 IGRLLCLYGSR
-317 QEMTAF
+317 QEMISF
-323 VEACGQMTDQQ
+323 VEACNGMTVQQ

-339 RDYKLSHKT
+339 KDYKLSHKT
-348 SPGYQPAE
+348 SPSYQPAE
-356 MIRRE
+356 MIHRE
-361 QTAAQFY
+361 KTSSQFY

-398 KLLVHLMKNFGEHHI
+398 KLLVHLLRNFGEHQI
-413 IVSLTEE
+413 IVSLTQE
-420 KHTLFQ
+420 KHALFQ
-426 ALLSRYLSGQAAA
+426 ALLNRYLSDSTALS
-439 AENITLVCPDSE
+439 ENITLVCPDSE

-458 LSGYIITDGPLPY
+458 LSGYVITDGPLPY

-484 CGHKL
+484 CGHNL

-516 LYFNNAQNRDIY
+516 LYFNNVQNRDIY
-528 LQECMTAHICK
+528 LQECMTANICK
-539 TPYILGSS
+539 TPYIIGSS
-547 ADIPVIPDESH
+547 THIPVIPNESH
-558 RERLRRNL
+558 REKLRRSL
-566 QMEHMQTILYA
+566 QMDSMQTILYA

-610 VMYLHLDH
+610 VLYLHLDH

-627 KHIKE
+627 RHIKE
-632 MPRDF
+632 MPKDF
-637 DVPDFAAACDIFVS
+637 DVPDFAAACDIFIS

-656 LSASFNTGTRTL
+656 LSAKFSTGTQII
-668 RFLCGTFFRQENPQ
+668 RFLCGTFWNQE
-682 TGCQNAVS
+682 
-690 DNPCDQR
+690 DE
-697 TDSAQANASASSI
+697 
-710 DSFFPA
+710 FFPE

-729 IGQLDK
+729 IGQLDLGSGE
-735 TVADSSSD
+735 TPASEE
-743 CSHGFDSRD
+743 
-752 QVTDSPMRIQGIS
+752 SPQ
-765 FENSADSRIEPVHY
+765 Y
-779 LTDIV
+779 LLSDIV

-791 PLPYYDPKAA
+791 PLPYY
-801 EDTPASRTRVLFF
+801 TPAASDDTAPRTRVLFF

-831 TQAPEKEFWLAY
+831 AQAPEKEFWLAY

-859 PDCSCLPLK
+859 PDCSSLPLK
-868 PNPEKGKRWK
+868 PDPEKGNRWK

-883 TSRMGLHSLYPLSHI
+883 TSRMGLFSFYPLSHI
-898 LDLGKEECRKCL
+898 LDLGEEEYKKCM
-910 GSAQFDEVIITST
+910 GETRFDEVVITST

-931 LLAAAPTAS
+931 LLAAAPKAS

-958 HQIAFLCRLLK
+958 HQIAFLCRMLK

-986 QNTGRDKGIL
+986 QSSGKNKDKGML

>member
-15 VEKYLGACLDSL
+15 VEKYLSACLDSL

-49 QILQAYQA
+49 QILQAYQS

-62 LFIYSTENH
+62 LFIFSTENH

-94 DDYVEPDACR
+94 DDFVEPDACR
-104 LLYQKAST
+104 LLYEKAT
-112 DGNDLVLFR
+112 ADGNDLVLFR
-121 YYNVDSQTG
+121 YYNVDSETG
-130 ARKEYIASCHNQ
+130 VRKEYIASCHNQ

-166 RDLFNGLHFP
+166 KDLFNGLCFP

-194 RSIGYLDQC
+194 RSIGYVDQC

-214 SRLTPSTLHIKNA
+214 SRLTPSTLHIRNA
-227 IIFLKE
+227 IIFMKE
-233 EMEKLGLFEQYR
+233 EMEKLGLFEQYQA
-245 TELDFI
+245 ELDFI
-251 AIRHFFYR
+251 AVRHFFYR

-267 ETDQK
+267 ETNQK

-285 IESNIPDWENNHYVR
+285 MESNIPDWENNHYVR

-306 IARLLCLYGSR
+306 IGRLLCLYGSR
-317 QEMTAF
+317 QEMISF
-323 VEACGQMTDQQ
+323 IEACNGMTVQQ

-339 RDYKLSHKT
+339 KDYKLSHKT
-348 SPGYQPAE
+348 SPSYQPAE
-356 MIRRE
+356 MIHRE
-361 QTAAQFY
+361 KTSSQFY

-398 KLLVHLMKNFGEHHI
+398 KLLVHLLRNFGEHQI
-413 IVSLTEE
+413 IVSLTQE
-420 KHTLFQ
+420 KHALFQ
-426 ALLSRYLSGQAAA
+426 ALLNRYLSDSTALS
-439 AENITLVCPDSE
+439 ENITLVCPDSE

-458 LSGYIITDGPLPY
+458 LSGYVITDGPLPY

-484 CGHKL
+484 CGHNL

-516 LYFNNAQNRDIY
+516 LYFNNVQNRDIY
-528 LQECMTAHICK
+528 LQECMTANICK
-539 TPYILGSS
+539 TPYIIGSS
-547 ADIPVIPDESH
+547 THIPVIPNESH
-558 RERLRRNL
+558 REKLRRSL
-566 QMEHMQTILYA
+566 QMDSMQTILYA

-588 EQTFRNFMAALYIF
+588 EQAFRNFMAALYIF

-610 VMYLHLDH
+610 VLYLHLDH

-627 KHIKE
+627 RHIKE
-632 MPRDF
+632 MPKDF
-637 DVPDFAAACDIFVS
+637 DVPDFAAACDIFIS

-656 LSASFNTGTRTL
+656 LSAKFSTGTQII
-668 RFLCGTFFRQENPQ
+668 RFLCGTFWNQE
-682 TGCQNAVS
+682 
-690 DNPCDQR
+690 DE
-697 TDSAQANASASSI
+697 
-710 DSFFPA
+710 FFPE

-729 IGQLDK
+729 IGQLDLGSGE
-735 TVADSSSD
+735 TPASEE
-743 CSHGFDSRD
+743 
-752 QVTDSPMRIQGIS
+752 SPQ
-765 FENSADSRIEPVHY
+765 Y
-779 LTDIV
+779 LLSDIV

-791 PLPYYDPKAA
+791 PLPYYTPPAA
-801 EDTPASRTRVLFF
+801 SDDTPPRTRVLFF

-831 TQAPEKEFWLAY
+831 AQAPEKEFWLAY

-859 PDCSCLPLK
+859 PDCSSLPLK
-868 PNPEKGKRWK
+868 PDPEKGNRWK

-883 TSRMGLHSLYPLSHI
+883 TSRMGLFSFYPLSHI
-898 LDLGKEECRKCL
+898 LDLGKEEYKKCM
-910 GSAQFDEVIITST
+910 GGTRFDEVVITST

-931 LLAAAPTAS
+931 LLAAAPKAS

-958 HQIAFLCRLLK
+958 HQIAFLCRMLK

-986 QNTGRDKGIL
+986 HGSGNNKDKGML

>member
-15 VEKYLGACLDSL
+15 VEKYLSACLDSL

-49 QILQAYQA
+49 QILQAYQS

-62 LFIYSTENH
+62 LFIFSTENH

-94 DDYVEPDACR
+94 DDFVEPDACR
-104 LLYQKAST
+104 LLYEKAT
-112 DGNDLVLFR
+112 ADGNDLVLFR
-121 YYNVDSQTG
+121 YYNVDSETG
-130 ARKEYIASCHNQ
+130 VRKEYLASCHNQ

-166 RDLFNGLHFP
+166 RDLFNGLCFP

-194 RSIGYLDQC
+194 RSIGYVDQC

-214 SRLTPSTLHIKNA
+214 SRLTPSTLHIRNA
-227 IIFLKE
+227 IIFMKE
-233 EMEKLGLFEQYR
+233 EMEKLGLFEQYQ

-251 AIRHFFYR
+251 AVRHFFYR

-285 IESNIPDWENNHYVR
+285 MESNIPDWENNHYVR

-306 IARLLCLYGSR
+306 IGRLLCLYGSR
-317 QEMTAF
+317 QEMISF
-323 VEACGQMTDQQ
+323 VEACNGMTVQQ

-339 RDYKLSHKT
+339 KDYKLSHKT
-348 SPGYQPAE
+348 SPSYQPAE
-356 MIRRE
+356 MIHRE
-361 QTAAQFY
+361 KTSSQFY

-398 KLLVHLMKNFGEHHI
+398 KLLVHLLRNFGEHQI
-413 IVSLTEE
+413 IVSLTQE
-420 KHTLFQ
+420 KHALFQ
-426 ALLSRYLSGQAAA
+426 ALLNRYLSDSTALS
-439 AENITLVCPDSE
+439 ENITLVCPDSE

-458 LSGYIITDGPLPY
+458 LSGYVITDGPLPY
-471 YFRKEEGQ
+471 YFRKEKGQ

-484 CGHKL
+484 CGHNL

-516 LYFNNAQNRDIY
+516 LYFNNVQNRDIY
-528 LQECMTAHICK
+528 LQECMTANICK
-539 TPYILGSS
+539 TPYIIGSS
-547 ADIPVIPDESH
+547 THIPVIPNESH
-558 RERLRRNL
+558 REKLRRSL
-566 QMEHMQTILYA
+566 QMDSMQTILYA

-610 VMYLHLDH
+610 VLYLHLDH

-627 KHIKE
+627 RHIKE
-632 MPRDF
+632 MPKDF
-637 DVPDFAAACDIFVS
+637 DVPDFAAACDIFIS

-656 LSASFNTGTRTL
+656 LSAKFSTGTQII
-668 RFLCGTFFRQENPQ
+668 RFLCGTFWNQE
-682 TGCQNAVS
+682 
-690 DNPCDQR
+690 DE
-697 TDSAQANASASSI
+697 
-710 DSFFPA
+710 FFPE

-729 IGQLDK
+729 IGQLDLGSGE
-735 TVADSSSD
+735 TPASEE
-743 CSHGFDSRD
+743 
-752 QVTDSPMRIQGIS
+752 SPQ
-765 FENSADSRIEPVHY
+765 Y
-779 LTDIV
+779 LLSDIV

-791 PLPYYDPKAA
+791 PLPYYTPPAA
-801 EDTPASRTRVLFF
+801 SDDTPPRTRVLFF

-831 TQAPEKEFWLAY
+831 AQAPEKEFWLAY

-859 PDCSCLPLK
+859 PDCSSLPLK
-868 PNPEKGKRWK
+868 PDPEKGNRWK

-883 TSRMGLHSLYPLSHI
+883 TSRMGLFSFYPLSHI
-898 LDLGKEECRKCL
+898 LALGKEEYKKCM
-910 GSAQFDEVIITST
+910 GETRFDEVVITST

-931 LLAAAPTAS
+931 LLAAAPKAS

-958 HQIAFLCRLLK
+958 HQIAFLCRMLK

-986 QNTGRDKGIL
+986 QSSGKNKDKGML

>member
-15 VEKYLGACLDSL
+15 VEKYLSTCLDSL

-49 QILQAYQA
+49 QILQAYQS

-62 LFIYSTENH
+62 LFIFSTENH

-94 DDYVEPDACR
+94 DDFVEPDACR
-104 LLYQKAST
+104 LLYEKAT
-112 DGNDLVLFR
+112 ADGNDLVLFR
-121 YYNVDSQTG
+121 YYNVDSETG
-130 ARKEYIASCHNQ
+130 VRKEYIASCHNQ

-166 RDLFNGLHFP
+166 RGLFNGLCFP

-194 RSIGYLDQC
+194 RSIGYVDQC

-214 SRLTPSTLHIKNA
+214 SRLTPSTLHIRNA
-227 IIFLKE
+227 IIFMKE
-233 EMEKLGLFEQYR
+233 EMEKLGLFGQYQ

-251 AIRHFFYR
+251 AVRHFFYR

-285 IESNIPDWENNHYVR
+285 MESNIPDWENNHYVR

-306 IARLLCLYGSR
+306 IGRLLCLYGSR
-317 QEMTAF
+317 QEMISF
-323 VEACGQMTDQQ
+323 VEACNGMTVQQ

-339 RDYKLSHKT
+339 KDYKLSHKT
-348 SPGYQPAE
+348 SPSYQPAE
-356 MIRRE
+356 MIHRE
-361 QTAAQFY
+361 KTSSQFY

-398 KLLVHLMKNFGEHHI
+398 KLLVHLLRNFGEHQI
-413 IVSLTEE
+413 IVSLTQE
-420 KHTLFQ
+420 KHALFQ
-426 ALLSRYLSGQAAA
+426 ALLNRYLSDSTALS
-439 AENITLVCPDSE
+439 ENITLVCPDSE

-458 LSGYIITDGPLPY
+458 LSGYVITDGPLPY

-484 CGHKL
+484 CGHNL

-516 LYFNNAQNRDIY
+516 LYFNNVQNRDIY
-528 LQECMTAHICK
+528 LQECMTANICK
-539 TPYILGSS
+539 TPYIIGSS
-547 ADIPVIPDESH
+547 THIPVIPNESH
-558 RERLRRNL
+558 REKLRRSL
-566 QMEHMQTILYA
+566 QMDSMQTILYA

-610 VMYLHLDH
+610 VLYLHLDH

-627 KHIKE
+627 RHIKE
-632 MPRDF
+632 MPKDF
-637 DVPDFAAACDIFVS
+637 DVPDFAAACDIFIS

-656 LSASFNTGTRTL
+656 LSAKFSTGTQII
-668 RFLCGTFFRQENPQ
+668 RFLCGTFWNQE
-682 TGCQNAVS
+682 
-690 DNPCDQR
+690 DE
-697 TDSAQANASASSI
+697 
-710 DSFFPA
+710 FFPE

-729 IGQLDK
+729 IGQLDLGSGE
-735 TVADSSSD
+735 TPASEE
-743 CSHGFDSRD
+743 
-752 QVTDSPMRIQGIS
+752 SPQ
-765 FENSADSRIEPVHY
+765 Y
-779 LTDIV
+779 LLSDIV

-791 PLPYYDPKAA
+791 PLPYYTPPAA
-801 EDTPASRTRVLFF
+801 SDDTPPRTRVLFF

-831 TQAPEKEFWLAY
+831 AQAPEKEFWLAY

-859 PDCSCLPLK
+859 PDCSSLPLK
-868 PNPEKGKRWK
+868 PDPEKGNRWK

-883 TSRMGLHSLYPLSHI
+883 TSRMGLFSFYPLSHI
-898 LDLGKEECRKCL
+898 LALGKEEYKKCM
-910 GSAQFDEVIITST
+910 GETRFDEVVITST

-931 LLAAAPTAS
+931 LLAAAPKAS

-958 HQIAFLCRLLK
+958 HQIAFLCRMLK

-986 QNTGRDKGIL
+986 QSSGKNKDKGML

>member
-15 VEKYLGACLDSL
+15 VEKYLSACLDSL

-49 QILQAYQA
+49 QILQAYQS

-62 LFIYSTENH
+62 LFIFSTENH

-94 DDYVEPDACR
+94 DDFVEPDACR
-104 LLYQKAST
+104 LLYEKAT
-112 DGNDLVLFR
+112 ADGNDLVLFR
-121 YYNVDSQTG
+121 YYNVDSETG
-130 ARKEYIASCHNQ
+130 VRKEYIASCHNQ

-166 RDLFNGLHFP
+166 RDLFNGLCFP

-189 LAVKA
+189 LAVTA
-194 RSIGYLDQC
+194 RSIGYVDQC

-214 SRLTPSTLHIKNA
+214 SRLTPSTLHIRNA
-227 IIFLKE
+227 IIFMKE
-233 EMEKLGLFEQYR
+233 EMEKLGLFEQYQ

-251 AIRHFFYR
+251 AVRHFFYR

-285 IESNIPDWENNHYVR
+285 MESNIPDWENNHYVR

-306 IARLLCLYGSR
+306 IGRLLCLYGSR
-317 QEMTAF
+317 QEMISF
-323 VEACGQMTDQQ
+323 VEACNGMTVQQ

-339 RDYKLSHKT
+339 KDYKLSHKT
-348 SPGYQPAE
+348 SPSYQPAE
-356 MIRRE
+356 MIHRE
-361 QTAAQFY
+361 KTSSQFY

-398 KLLVHLMKNFGEHHI
+398 KLLVHLLRNFGEHQI
-413 IVSLTEE
+413 IVSLTQE
-420 KHTLFQ
+420 KHALFQ
-426 ALLSRYLSGQAAA
+426 ALLNRYLSDSTALS
-439 AENITLVCPDSE
+439 ENITLVCPDSE

-458 LSGYIITDGPLPY
+458 LSGYVITDGPLPY

-484 CGHKL
+484 CGHNL

-516 LYFNNAQNRDIY
+516 LYFNNVQNRDIY
-528 LQECMTAHICK
+528 LQECMTANICK
-539 TPYILGSS
+539 TPYIIGSS
-547 ADIPVIPDESH
+547 THIPVIPNESH
-558 RERLRRNL
+558 REKLRRSL
-566 QMEHMQTILYA
+566 QMDSMQTILYA

-610 VMYLHLDH
+610 VLYLHLDH

-627 KHIKE
+627 RHIKE
-632 MPRDF
+632 MPKDF

-656 LSASFNTGTRTL
+656 LSAKFSTGTQII
-668 RFLCGTFFRQENPQ
+668 RFLCGTFWNQE
-682 TGCQNAVS
+682 
-690 DNPCDQR
+690 DE
-697 TDSAQANASASSI
+697 
-710 DSFFPA
+710 FFPE

-729 IGQLDK
+729 IGQ
-735 TVADSSSD
+735 
-743 CSHGFDSRD
+743 FDLGSGE
-752 QVTDSPMRIQGIS
+752 TPASEESPQ
-765 FENSADSRIEPVHY
+765 Y
-779 LTDIV
+779 LLSDIV

-791 PLPYYDPKAA
+791 PLPYYTPPAA
-801 EDTPASRTRVLFF
+801 SDDTPPRTRVLFF

-831 TQAPEKEFWLAY
+831 AQAPEKEFWLAY

-859 PDCSCLPLK
+859 PDCSSLPLK
-868 PNPEKGKRWK
+868 PDPEKGNRWK

-883 TSRMGLHSLYPLSHI
+883 TSRMGLFSFYPLSHI
-898 LDLGKEECRKCL
+898 LALGKEEYKKCM
-910 GSAQFDEVIITST
+910 GETRFDEVVITST

-931 LLAAAPTAS
+931 LLAAAPKAS

-958 HQIAFLCRLLK
+958 HQIAFLCRMLK

-986 QNTGRDKGIL
+986 HGSGNNKDKRMF

>member
-15 VEKYLGACLDSL
+15 VEKYLSACLDSL

-49 QILQAYQA
+49 QILQAYQS

-62 LFIYSTENH
+62 LFIFSTENH

-94 DDYVEPDACR
+94 DDFVEPDACR
-104 LLYQKAST
+104 LLYEKAT
-112 DGNDLVLFR
+112 ADGNDLVLFR
-121 YYNVDSQTG
+121 YYNVDSETG
-130 ARKEYIASCHNQ
+130 VRKEYIASCHNQ

-166 RDLFNGLHFP
+166 RDLFNGLCFP

-194 RSIGYLDQC
+194 RSIGYVDQC

-214 SRLTPSTLHIKNA
+214 SRLTPSTLHIRNA
-227 IIFLKE
+227 IIFMKE
-233 EMEKLGLFEQYR
+233 EMEKLGLFEQYQ

-251 AIRHFFYR
+251 AVRHFFYR

-285 IESNIPDWENNHYVR
+285 MESNIPDWESNHYVR

-306 IARLLCLYGSR
+306 IGRLLCLYGSR
-317 QEMTAF
+317 QEMISF
-323 VEACGQMTDQQ
+323 VEACNGMTVQQ

-339 RDYKLSHKT
+339 KDYKLSHKT
-348 SPGYQPAE
+348 SPSYQPAE
-356 MIRRE
+356 MIHRE
-361 QTAAQFY
+361 KTSSQFY

-398 KLLVHLMKNFGEHHI
+398 KLLVHLLRNFGEHQI
-413 IVSLTEE
+413 IVSLTQE
-420 KHTLFQ
+420 KHALFQ
-426 ALLSRYLSGQAAA
+426 ALLNRYLSDSTALS
-439 AENITLVCPDSE
+439 ENITLVCPDSE

-458 LSGYIITDGPLPY
+458 LSGYVITDGPLPY

-484 CGHKL
+484 CGHNL
-489 YPETVLNTPDSTA
+489 YPETILNTPDSTA

-516 LYFNNAQNRDIY
+516 LYFNNVQNRDIY
-528 LQECMTAHICK
+528 LQECMTANICK
-539 TPYILGSS
+539 TPYIIGSS
-547 ADIPVIPDESH
+547 THIPVIPNESH
-558 RERLRRNL
+558 REKLRRSL
-566 QMEHMQTILYA
+566 QMDSMQTILYA

-610 VMYLHLDH
+610 VLYLHLDH

-627 KHIKE
+627 RHIKE
-632 MPRDF
+632 MPKDF
-637 DVPDFAAACDIFVS
+637 DVPDFAAACDIFIS

-656 LSASFNTGTRTL
+656 LSAKFSTGTQII
-668 RFLCGTFFRQENPQ
+668 RFLCGTFWNQE
-682 TGCQNAVS
+682 
-690 DNPCDQR
+690 DE
-697 TDSAQANASASSI
+697 
-710 DSFFPA
+710 FFPE

-729 IGQLDK
+729 IGQLDLGSGE
-735 TVADSSSD
+735 TPASEE
-743 CSHGFDSRD
+743 
-752 QVTDSPMRIQGIS
+752 SPQ
-765 FENSADSRIEPVHY
+765 Y
-779 LTDIV
+779 LLSDIV

-791 PLPYYDPKAA
+791 PLPYYTPPAA
-801 EDTPASRTRVLFF
+801 SDDTPPRTRVLFF

-831 TQAPEKEFWLAY
+831 AQAPEKEFWLAY

-859 PDCSCLPLK
+859 PDCSSLPLK
-868 PNPEKGKRWK
+868 PDPEKGKRWK

-883 TSRMGLHSLYPLSHI
+883 TSRMGLFSFYPLSHI
-898 LDLGKEECRKCL
+898 LDLGKEEYKKCM
-910 GSAQFDEVIITST
+910 GGTRFDEVVITST

-931 LLAAAPTAS
+931 LLAAAPKAS

-958 HQIAFLCRLLK
+958 HQIAFLCRMLK

-986 QNTGRDKGIL
+986 QSSGKNKDKGML

>member
-15 VEKYLGACLDSL
+15 VEKYLSACLDSL

-49 QILQAYQA
+49 QILQAYQS

-62 LFIYSTENH
+62 LFIFSTENH

-94 DDYVEPDACR
+94 DDFVEPDACR
-104 LLYQKAST
+104 LLYEKAT
-112 DGNDLVLFR
+112 ADGNDLVLFR
-121 YYNVDSQTG
+121 YYNVDSETG
-130 ARKEYIASCHNQ
+130 VRKEYIASCHNQ

-166 RDLFNGLHFP
+166 RGLFNGLCFP

-194 RSIGYLDQC
+194 RSIGYVDQC

-214 SRLTPSTLHIKNA
+214 SRLTPSTLHIRNA
-227 IIFLKE
+227 IIFMKE
-233 EMEKLGLFEQYR
+233 EMEKLGLFEQYQ

-251 AIRHFFYR
+251 AVRHFFYR

-285 IESNIPDWENNHYVR
+285 MESNIPDWESNHYVR

-306 IARLLCLYGSR
+306 IGRLLCLYGSR
-317 QEMTAF
+317 QEMISF
-323 VEACGQMTDQQ
+323 VEACNGMTVQQ

-339 RDYKLSHKT
+339 KDYKLSHKT
-348 SPGYQPAE
+348 SPSYQPAE
-356 MIRRE
+356 MIHRE
-361 QTAAQFY
+361 KTSSQFY

-398 KLLVHLMKNFGEHHI
+398 KLLVHLLRNFGEHQI
-413 IVSLTEE
+413 IVSLTQE
-420 KHTLFQ
+420 KHALFQ
-426 ALLSRYLSGQAAA
+426 ALLNRYLSDSTALS
-439 AENITLVCPDSE
+439 ENITLVCPDSE

-458 LSGYIITDGPLPY
+458 LSGYVITDGPLPY

-484 CGHKL
+484 CGHNL
-489 YPETVLNTPDSTA
+489 YPETILNTPDSTA

-516 LYFNNAQNRDIY
+516 LYFNNVQNRDIY
-528 LQECMTAHICK
+528 LQECMTANICK
-539 TPYILGSS
+539 TPYIIGSS
-547 ADIPVIPDESH
+547 THIPVIPNESH
-558 RERLRRNL
+558 REKLRRSL
-566 QMEHMQTILYA
+566 QMDSMQTILYA

-610 VMYLHLDH
+610 VLYLHLDH

-627 KHIKE
+627 RHIKE
-632 MPRDF
+632 MPKDF
-637 DVPDFAAACDIFVS
+637 DVPDFAAACDIFIS

-656 LSASFNTGTRTL
+656 LSAKFSTGTQII
-668 RFLCGTFFRQENPQ
+668 RFLCGTFWNQE
-682 TGCQNAVS
+682 
-690 DNPCDQR
+690 DE
-697 TDSAQANASASSI
+697 
-710 DSFFPA
+710 FFPE

-729 IGQLDK
+729 IGQLDLGSGE
-735 TVADSSSD
+735 TPASEE
-743 CSHGFDSRD
+743 
-752 QVTDSPMRIQGIS
+752 SPQ
-765 FENSADSRIEPVHY
+765 Y
-779 LTDIV
+779 LLSDIV

-791 PLPYYDPKAA
+791 PLPYYTPPAA
-801 EDTPASRTRVLFF
+801 SDDTPPRTRVLFF

-831 TQAPEKEFWLAY
+831 AQAPEKEFWLAY

-859 PDCSCLPLK
+859 PDCSSLPLK
-868 PNPEKGKRWK
+868 PDPEKGKRWK

-883 TSRMGLHSLYPLSHI
+883 TSRMGLFSFYPLSHI
-898 LDLGKEECRKCL
+898 LDLGKEEYKKCM
-910 GSAQFDEVIITST
+910 GGTRFDEVVITST

-931 LLAAAPTAS
+931 LLAAAPKAS

-958 HQIAFLCRLLK
+958 HQIAFLCRMLK

-986 QNTGRDKGIL
+986 HGSGNNKDKRML

>member
-15 VEKYLGACLDSL
+15 VEKYLSACLDSL

-49 QILQAYQA
+49 QILQAYQS

-62 LFIYSTENH
+62 LFIFSTENH

-94 DDYVEPDACR
+94 DDFVEPDACR
-104 LLYQKAST
+104 LLYEKAT
-112 DGNDLVLFR
+112 ADGNDLVLFR
-121 YYNVDSQTG
+121 YYNVDSETG
-130 ARKEYIASCHNQ
+130 VRKEYLASCHNQ

-166 RDLFNGLHFP
+166 RDLFNGLCFP

-194 RSIGYLDQC
+194 RSIGYVDQC

-214 SRLTPSTLHIKNA
+214 CRLTPSTLHIRNA
-227 IIFLKE
+227 IIFMKE
-233 EMEKLGLFEQYR
+233 EMEKLGLFEQYQ

-251 AIRHFFYR
+251 AVRHFFYR

-285 IESNIPDWENNHYVR
+285 MESNIPDWENNHYVR

-306 IARLLCLYGSR
+306 IGRLLCLYGSR
-317 QEMTAF
+317 QEMISF
-323 VEACGQMTDQQ
+323 VEACNGMTVQQ

-339 RDYKLSHKT
+339 KDYKLSHKT
-348 SPGYQPAE
+348 SPSYQPAE
-356 MIRRE
+356 MIHRE
-361 QTAAQFY
+361 KTSSQFY

-398 KLLVHLMKNFGEHHI
+398 KLLVHLLRNFGEHQI
-413 IVSLTEE
+413 IVSLTQE
-420 KHTLFQ
+420 KHALFQ
-426 ALLSRYLSGQAAA
+426 ALLNRYLSDSTALS
-439 AENITLVCPDSE
+439 ENITLVCPDSE

-458 LSGYIITDGPLPY
+458 LSGYVITDGPLPY

-484 CGHKL
+484 CGHNL

-516 LYFNNAQNRDIY
+516 LYFNNVQNRDIY
-528 LQECMTAHICK
+528 LQECMTANICK
-539 TPYILGSS
+539 TPYIIGSS
-547 ADIPVIPDESH
+547 THIPVIPNESH
-558 RERLRRNL
+558 REKLRRSL
-566 QMEHMQTILYA
+566 QMDSMQTILYA

-610 VMYLHLDH
+610 VLYLHLDH

-627 KHIKE
+627 RHIKE
-632 MPRDF
+632 MPKDF
-637 DVPDFAAACDIFVS
+637 DVPDFAAACDIFIS
-651 DYHNA
+651 DYHNT
-656 LSASFNTGTRTL
+656 LSAKFSTGTQII
-668 RFLCGTFFRQENPQ
+668 RFLCGTFWNQE
-682 TGCQNAVS
+682 
-690 DNPCDQR
+690 DE
-697 TDSAQANASASSI
+697 
-710 DSFFPA
+710 FFPE

-729 IGQLDK
+729 IGQLDLGSGE
-735 TVADSSSD
+735 TPASEE
-743 CSHGFDSRD
+743 
-752 QVTDSPMRIQGIS
+752 SPQ
-765 FENSADSRIEPVHY
+765 Y
-779 LTDIV
+779 LLSDIV

-791 PLPYYDPKAA
+791 PLPYYTPPAA
-801 EDTPASRTRVLFF
+801 SDDTPPRTRVLFF

-831 TQAPEKEFWLAY
+831 AQAPEKEFWLAY

-859 PDCSCLPLK
+859 PDCSSLPLK
-868 PNPEKGKRWK
+868 PDPEKGNRWK

-883 TSRMGLHSLYPLSHI
+883 TSRMGLFSFYPLSHI
-898 LDLGKEECRKCL
+898 LDLGKEEYKKCM
-910 GSAQFDEVIITST
+910 GETRFDEVVITST

-931 LLAAAPTAS
+931 LLAAAPKAS

-958 HQIAFLCRLLK
+958 HQIAFLCRMLK
-969 DTGSLELPAE
+969 NTGSLELPAE

-986 QNTGRDKGIL
+986 QSSGKNKDKGML

>member
-15 VEKYLGACLDSL
+15 VEKYLSACLDSL

-49 QILQAYQA
+49 QILQAYQS

-62 LFIYSTENH
+62 LFIFSTENH

-94 DDYVEPDACR
+94 DDFVEPDACR
-104 LLYQKAST
+104 LLYEKAT
-112 DGNDLVLFR
+112 ADGNDLVLFR
-121 YYNVDSQTG
+121 YYNVDSETG
-130 ARKEYIASCHNQ
+130 VRKEYIASCHNQ

-166 RDLFNGLHFP
+166 RDLFNGLCFP

-194 RSIGYLDQC
+194 RSIGYVDQC

-214 SRLTPSTLHIKNA
+214 SRLTPSTLHIRNA
-227 IIFLKE
+227 IIFMKE
-233 EMEKLGLFEQYR
+233 EMEKLGLFEQYQ

-251 AIRHFFYR
+251 AVRHFFYR

-285 IESNIPDWENNHYVR
+285 MESNIPDWESNHYVR

-306 IARLLCLYGSR
+306 IGRLLCLYGSR
-317 QEMTAF
+317 QEMISF
-323 VEACGQMTDQQ
+323 VEACNGMTVQQ

-339 RDYKLSHKT
+339 KDYKLSHKT
-348 SPGYQPAE
+348 SPSYQPAE
-356 MIRRE
+356 MIHRE
-361 QTAAQFY
+361 KTSSQFY

-398 KLLVHLMKNFGEHHI
+398 KLLVHLLRNFGEHQI
-413 IVSLTEE
+413 IVSLTQE
-420 KHTLFQ
+420 KHALFQ
-426 ALLSRYLSGQAAA
+426 ALLNRYLSDSTALS
-439 AENITLVCPDSE
+439 ENITLVCPDSE

-458 LSGYIITDGPLPY
+458 LSGYVITDGPLPY

-484 CGHKL
+484 CGHNL

-516 LYFNNAQNRDIY
+516 LYFNNVQNRDIY
-528 LQECMTAHICK
+528 LQECMTANICK
-539 TPYILGSS
+539 TPYIIGSS
-547 ADIPVIPDESH
+547 THIPVLPNESH
-558 RERLRRNL
+558 REKLRRSL
-566 QMEHMQTILYA
+566 QMDSMQTILYA

-610 VMYLHLDH
+610 VLYLHLDH

-627 KHIKE
+627 RHIKE
-632 MPRDF
+632 MPKDF
-637 DVPDFAAACDIFVS
+637 DVPDFAAACDIFIS

-656 LSASFNTGTRTL
+656 LSAKFSTGTQII
-668 RFLCGTFFRQENPQ
+668 RFLCGTFWNQE
-682 TGCQNAVS
+682 
-690 DNPCDQR
+690 DE
-697 TDSAQANASASSI
+697 
-710 DSFFPA
+710 FFPE

-729 IGQLDK
+729 IGQLDLGSGE
-735 TVADSSSD
+735 TPASEE
-743 CSHGFDSRD
+743 
-752 QVTDSPMRIQGIS
+752 SPQ
-765 FENSADSRIEPVHY
+765 Y
-779 LTDIV
+779 LLSDIV

-791 PLPYYDPKAA
+791 PLPYYTPPAA
-801 EDTPASRTRVLFF
+801 SDDTPPRTRVLFF

-831 TQAPEKEFWLAY
+831 AQAPEKEFWLAY

-859 PDCSCLPLK
+859 PDCSSLPLK
-868 PNPEKGKRWK
+868 PDPEKGNRWK

-883 TSRMGLHSLYPLSHI
+883 TSRMGLFSFYPLSHI
-898 LDLGKEECRKCL
+898 LALGKEEYKKCM
-910 GSAQFDEVIITST
+910 GETRFDEVVITST

-931 LLAAAPTAS
+931 LLAAAPKAS

-958 HQIAFLCRLLK
+958 HQIAFLCRMLK

-986 QNTGRDKGIL
+986 QSSGKNKDKGML

>member
-15 VEKYLGACLDSL
+15 VEKYLSTCLDSL

-49 QILQAYQA
+49 QILQAYQS

-62 LFIYSTENH
+62 LFIFSTENH

-94 DDYVEPDACR
+94 DDFVEPDACR
-104 LLYQKAST
+104 LLYEKAT
-112 DGNDLVLFR
+112 ADGNDLVLFR
-121 YYNVDSQTG
+121 YYNVDSETG
-130 ARKEYIASCHNQ
+130 VRKEYIASCHNQ

-166 RDLFNGLHFP
+166 RDLFNGLCFP

-194 RSIGYLDQC
+194 RSIGYVDQC

-214 SRLTPSTLHIKNA
+214 SRLTPSTLHIRNA
-227 IIFLKE
+227 IIFMKE
-233 EMEKLGLFEQYR
+233 EMEKLGLFEQYQ

-251 AIRHFFYR
+251 AVRHFFYR

-285 IESNIPDWENNHYVR
+285 MESNIPDWESNHYVR

-306 IARLLCLYGSR
+306 IGRLLCLYGSR
-317 QEMTAF
+317 QEMISF
-323 VEACGQMTDQQ
+323 VEACNGMTVQQ

-339 RDYKLSHKT
+339 KDYKLSHKT
-348 SPGYQPAE
+348 SPSYQPAE
-356 MIRRE
+356 MIHRE
-361 QTAAQFY
+361 KTSSQFY

-398 KLLVHLMKNFGEHHI
+398 KLLVHLLRNFGEHQI
-413 IVSLTEE
+413 IVSLTQE
-420 KHTLFQ
+420 KHALFQ
-426 ALLSRYLSGQAAA
+426 ALLNRYLSDSTALS
-439 AENITLVCPDSE
+439 ENITLVCPDSE

-458 LSGYIITDGPLPY
+458 LSGYVITDGPLPY

-484 CGHKL
+484 CGHNL
-489 YPETVLNTPDSTA
+489 YPETILNTPDSTA

-516 LYFNNAQNRDIY
+516 LYFNNVQNRDIY
-528 LQECMTAHICK
+528 LQECMTANICK
-539 TPYILGSS
+539 TPYIIGSS
-547 ADIPVIPDESH
+547 THIPVIPNESH
-558 RERLRRNL
+558 REKLRRSL
-566 QMEHMQTILYA
+566 QMDSMQTILYA

-610 VMYLHLDH
+610 VLYLHLDH

-627 KHIKE
+627 RHIKE
-632 MPRDF
+632 MPKDF
-637 DVPDFAAACDIFVS
+637 DVPDFAAACDIFIS

-656 LSASFNTGTRTL
+656 LSAKFSTGTQII
-668 RFLCGTFFRQENPQ
+668 RFLCGTFWNQE
-682 TGCQNAVS
+682 
-690 DNPCDQR
+690 DE
-697 TDSAQANASASSI
+697 
-710 DSFFPA
+710 FFPE

-729 IGQLDK
+729 IGQLDLGSGE
-735 TVADSSSD
+735 TPASEE
-743 CSHGFDSRD
+743 
-752 QVTDSPMRIQGIS
+752 SPQ
-765 FENSADSRIEPVHY
+765 Y
-779 LTDIV
+779 LLSDIV

-791 PLPYYDPKAA
+791 PLPYYTPPAA
-801 EDTPASRTRVLFF
+801 SDDTPPRTRVLFF

-831 TQAPEKEFWLAY
+831 AQAPEKEFWLAY

-859 PDCSCLPLK
+859 PDCSSLPLK
-868 PNPEKGKRWK
+868 PDPEKGKRWK

-883 TSRMGLHSLYPLSHI
+883 TSRMGLFSFYPLSHI
-898 LDLGKEECRKCL
+898 LDLGKEEYKKCM
-910 GSAQFDEVIITST
+910 GGTRFDEVVITST

-931 LLAAAPTAS
+931 LLAAAPKAS

-958 HQIAFLCRLLK
+958 HQIAFLCRMLK

-986 QNTGRDKGIL
+986 HGSGNNKDKRML

>member
-15 VEKYLGACLDSL
+15 VEKYLSACLDSL

-49 QILQAYQA
+49 QILQAYQS

-62 LFIYSTENH
+62 LFIFSTENH

-94 DDYVEPDACR
+94 DDFVEPDACR
-104 LLYQKAST
+104 LLYEKAT
-112 DGNDLVLFR
+112 ADGNDLVLFR
-121 YYNVDSQTG
+121 YYNVDSETG
-130 ARKEYIASCHNQ
+130 VRKEYIASCHNQ

-166 RDLFNGLHFP
+166 RDLFNGLCFP

-194 RSIGYLDQC
+194 RSIGYVDQC

-214 SRLTPSTLHIKNA
+214 SRLTPSTLHIRNA
-227 IIFLKE
+227 IIFMKE
-233 EMEKLGLFEQYR
+233 EMEKLGLFEQYQ

-251 AIRHFFYR
+251 AVRHFFYR

-285 IESNIPDWENNHYVR
+285 MESNIPDWENNHYVR

-306 IARLLCLYGSR
+306 IGRLLCLYGSR
-317 QEMTAF
+317 QEMISF
-323 VEACGQMTDQQ
+323 VEACNGMTVQQ

-339 RDYKLSHKT
+339 KDYKLSHKT
-348 SPGYQPAE
+348 SPSYQPAE
-356 MIRRE
+356 MIHRE
-361 QTAAQFY
+361 KTSSQFY

-398 KLLVHLMKNFGEHHI
+398 KLLVHLLRNFGEHQI
-413 IVSLTEE
+413 IVSLTQE
-420 KHTLFQ
+420 KHALFQ
-426 ALLSRYLSGQAAA
+426 ALLNRYLSDSTALS
-439 AENITLVCPDSE
+439 ENITLVCPDSE

-458 LSGYIITDGPLPY
+458 LSGYVITDGPLPY

-484 CGHKL
+484 CGHNL

-516 LYFNNAQNRDIY
+516 LYFNNVQNRDIY
-528 LQECMTAHICK
+528 LQECMTANICK
-539 TPYILGSS
+539 TPYIIGSS
-547 ADIPVIPDESH
+547 THIPVIPNESH
-558 RERLRRNL
+558 REKLRRSL
-566 QMEHMQTILYA
+566 QMDSMQTILYA

-610 VMYLHLDH
+610 VLYLHLDH

-627 KHIKE
+627 RHIKE
-632 MPRDF
+632 MPKDF
-637 DVPDFAAACDIFVS
+637 DVPDFAAACDIFIS

-656 LSASFNTGTRTL
+656 LSAKFSTGTQII
-668 RFLCGTFFRQENPQ
+668 RFLCGTFWNQE
-682 TGCQNAVS
+682 
-690 DNPCDQR
+690 DE
-697 TDSAQANASASSI
+697 
-710 DSFFPA
+710 FFPE

-729 IGQLDK
+729 IGQLDLGSGE
-735 TVADSSSD
+735 TPASEE
-743 CSHGFDSRD
+743 
-752 QVTDSPMRIQGIS
+752 SPQ
-765 FENSADSRIEPVHY
+765 Y
-779 LTDIV
+779 LLSDIV

-791 PLPYYDPKAA
+791 PLPYY
-801 EDTPASRTRVLFF
+801 TPAASDDTAPRTRVLFF

-859 PDCSCLPLK
+859 PDCSSLPLK
-868 PNPEKGKRWK
+868 PDPEKGNRWK

-883 TSRMGLHSLYPLSHI
+883 TSRMGLFSFYPLSHI
-898 LDLGKEECRKCL
+898 LDLGEEEYKKCM
-910 GSAQFDEVIITST
+910 GETRFDEVVITST

-931 LLAAAPTAS
+931 LLAAAPKAS

-958 HQIAFLCRLLK
+958 HQIAFLCRMLK

-986 QNTGRDKGIL
+986 QSSGKNKDKGML

>member
-15 VEKYLGACLDSL
+15 VEKYLSACLDSL

-49 QILQAYQA
+49 QILQAYQS

-62 LFIYSTENH
+62 LFIFSTENH

-94 DDYVEPDACR
+94 DDFVEPDACR
-104 LLYQKAST
+104 LLYEKAT
-112 DGNDLVLFR
+112 ADGNDLVLFR
-121 YYNVDSQTG
+121 YYNVDSETG
-130 ARKEYIASCHNQ
+130 VRKEYIASCHNQ

-166 RDLFNGLHFP
+166 RDLFNGLCFP

-194 RSIGYLDQC
+194 RSIGYVDQC

-214 SRLTPSTLHIKNA
+214 SRLTPSTLHIRNA
-227 IIFLKE
+227 IIFMKE
-233 EMEKLGLFEQYR
+233 EMEKLGLFEQYQ

-251 AIRHFFYR
+251 AVRHFFYR

-285 IESNIPDWENNHYVR
+285 MESNIPDWESNHYVR

-306 IARLLCLYGSR
+306 IGRLLCLYGSR
-317 QEMTAF
+317 QEMISF
-323 VEACGQMTDQQ
+323 VEACNGMTVQQ

-339 RDYKLSHKT
+339 KDYKLSHKT
-348 SPGYQPAE
+348 SPSYQPAE
-356 MIRRE
+356 MIHRE
-361 QTAAQFY
+361 KTSSQFY

-398 KLLVHLMKNFGEHHI
+398 KLLVHLLRNFGEHQI
-413 IVSLTEE
+413 IVSLTQE
-420 KHTLFQ
+420 KHALFQ
-426 ALLSRYLSGQAAA
+426 ALLNRYLSDSTALS
-439 AENITLVCPDSE
+439 ENITLVCPDSE

-458 LSGYIITDGPLPY
+458 LSGYVITDGPLPY

-484 CGHKL
+484 CGHNL

-516 LYFNNAQNRDIY
+516 LYFNNVQNRDIY
-528 LQECMTAHICK
+528 LQECMTANICK
-539 TPYILGSS
+539 TPYIIGSS
-547 ADIPVIPDESH
+547 THIPVIPNESH
-558 RERLRRNL
+558 REKLRRSL
-566 QMEHMQTILYA
+566 QMDSMQTILYA

-602 DCELSDHQ
+602 DCELSEHQ
-610 VMYLHLDH
+610 VLYLHLDH

-627 KHIKE
+627 RHIKE
-632 MPRDF
+632 MPKDF
-637 DVPDFAAACDIFVS
+637 DVPDFAAACDIFIS
-651 DYHNA
+651 DYHNT
-656 LSASFNTGTRTL
+656 LSAKFSTGTQII
-668 RFLCGTFFRQENPQ
+668 RFLCGTFWNQE
-682 TGCQNAVS
+682 
-690 DNPCDQR
+690 DE
-697 TDSAQANASASSI
+697 
-710 DSFFPA
+710 FFPE
-716 YPAFDNVPELVRY
+716 YPAFDNAPELVRY
-729 IGQLDK
+729 IGQLDLESGE
-735 TVADSSSD
+735 TPASEE
-743 CSHGFDSRD
+743 
-752 QVTDSPMRIQGIS
+752 SPQ
-765 FENSADSRIEPVHY
+765 Y
-779 LTDIV
+779 LLSDIV

-791 PLPYYDPKAA
+791 PLPYY
-801 EDTPASRTRVLFF
+801 TPAASDDTAPRTRVLFF

-831 TQAPEKEFWLAY
+831 AQAPEKEFWLAY

-859 PDCSCLPLK
+859 PDCSSLPLK
-868 PNPEKGKRWK
+868 PDPEKGNRWK

-883 TSRMGLHSLYPLSHI
+883 TSRMGLFSFYPLSHI
-898 LDLGKEECRKCL
+898 LDLGEEEYKKCM
-910 GSAQFDEVIITST
+910 GETRFDEVVITST

-931 LLAAAPTAS
+931 LLAAAPKAS

-958 HQIAFLCRLLK
+958 HQIAFLCRMLK
-969 DTGSLELPAE
+969 NTGSLELPAE

-986 QNTGRDKGIL
+986 QSSGKNKDKGML

>member
-15 VEKYLGACLDSL
+15 VEKYLSACLDSL

-49 QILQAYQA
+49 QILQAYQS

-62 LFIYSTENH
+62 LFIFSTENH

-94 DDYVEPDACR
+94 DDFVEPDACR
-104 LLYQKAST
+104 LLYEKAT
-112 DGNDLVLFR
+112 ADGNDLVLFR
-121 YYNVDSQTG
+121 YYNVDSETG
-130 ARKEYIASCHNQ
+130 VRKEYIASCHNQ

-166 RDLFNGLHFP
+166 RDLFNGLCFP

-194 RSIGYLDQC
+194 RSIGYVDQC

-214 SRLTPSTLHIKNA
+214 SRLTPSTLHIRNA
-227 IIFLKE
+227 IIFMKE
-233 EMEKLGLFEQYR
+233 EMEKLGLFEQYQ

-251 AIRHFFYR
+251 AVRHFFYR

-285 IESNIPDWENNHYVR
+285 MESNIPDWENNHYVR

-306 IARLLCLYGSR
+306 IGRLLCLYGSR
-317 QEMTAF
+317 QEMISF
-323 VEACGQMTDQQ
+323 VEACNGMTVQQ

-339 RDYKLSHKT
+339 KDYKLSHKT
-348 SPGYQPAE
+348 SPSYQPAE
-356 MIRRE
+356 MIHRE
-361 QTAAQFY
+361 KTSSQFY

-398 KLLVHLMKNFGEHHI
+398 KLLVHLLGNFGEHQI
-413 IVSLTEE
+413 IVSLTQE
-420 KHTLFQ
+420 KHALFQ
-426 ALLSRYLSGQAAA
+426 ALLNRYLSDSTALS
-439 AENITLVCPDSE
+439 ENITLVCPDSE
-451 EYGKALA
+451 EYGKVLA
-458 LSGYIITDGPLPY
+458 LSGYVITDGPLPY

-484 CGHKL
+484 CGHNL

-516 LYFNNAQNRDIY
+516 LYFNNVQNRDIY
-528 LQECMTAHICK
+528 LQECMTANICK
-539 TPYILGSS
+539 TPYIIGSS
-547 ADIPVIPDESH
+547 THIPVIPNESH
-558 RERLRRNL
+558 REKLRRSL
-566 QMEHMQTILYA
+566 QMDSMQTILYA

-610 VMYLHLDH
+610 VLYLHLDH

-627 KHIKE
+627 RHIKE
-632 MPRDF
+632 MPKDF

-656 LSASFNTGTRTL
+656 LSAKFSTGTQII
-668 RFLCGTFFRQENPQ
+668 RFLCGTFWNQE
-682 TGCQNAVS
+682 
-690 DNPCDQR
+690 DE
-697 TDSAQANASASSI
+697 
-710 DSFFPA
+710 FFPE

-729 IGQLDK
+729 IGQ
-735 TVADSSSD
+735 
-743 CSHGFDSRD
+743 FDLGSGE
-752 QVTDSPMRIQGIS
+752 TPASEESPQ
-765 FENSADSRIEPVHY
+765 Y
-779 LTDIV
+779 LLSDIV

-791 PLPYYDPKAA
+791 PLPYY
-801 EDTPASRTRVLFF
+801 TPAASDDTSPRTRVLFF

-831 TQAPEKEFWLAY
+831 AQAPEKEFWLAY

-859 PDCSCLPLK
+859 PDCSSLPLK
-868 PNPEKGKRWK
+868 PDPEKGNRWK

-883 TSRMGLHSLYPLSHI
+883 TSRMGLFSFYPLSHI
-898 LDLGKEECRKCL
+898 LDLGKEEYKKCM
-910 GSAQFDEVIITST
+910 GETRFDEVVITST

-931 LLAAAPTAS
+931 LLAAASKTS

-958 HQIAFLCRLLK
+958 HQIAFLCRMLK

-986 QNTGRDKGIL
+986 QSSGKNKDKGML